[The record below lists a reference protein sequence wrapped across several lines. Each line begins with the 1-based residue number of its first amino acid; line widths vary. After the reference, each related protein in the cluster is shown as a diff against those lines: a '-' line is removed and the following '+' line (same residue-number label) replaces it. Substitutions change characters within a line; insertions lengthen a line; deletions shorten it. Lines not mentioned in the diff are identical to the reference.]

1 MAVASL
7 DWRGCIQKLNIYKG
21 LSMHQGWLLI
31 GLSLTYLGLLF
42 LIAFVADKHKRRRLK
57 GQPLLYS
64 LSLAVYCTSWT
75 FFGTVGQ
82 ASESPWSPVPIY
94 LGPMLVFLFGW
105 RLLARLILVAKREHI
120 TSIADFIAAR
130 YGKSQRLAMVIALIA
145 IMGILPYLVLQL
157 KAIVTGLDLL
167 MVNSGGISPTSNTS
181 ELALGVTL
189 LLALFSILFGTRHLD
204 ATEHHR
210 GMVVAIAF
218 ESVVKL
224 LAFIAVGGFALW
236 LILSKPG
243 EAHEQVTR
251 DFFAQVVAV
260 SPGNLLELAIYTVLA
275 MCAVIC
281 LPRQFHVTVVEN
293 NQGQDLHWARWIF
306 PLYLFVMGLFIWPL
320 ALAGK
325 QWVGADMASDTYVIS
340 LPMALG
346 FDGMAMLAFLGG
358 TSAATGMVIVCTI
371 ALAIMVSNDLVLPV
385 LLRRFWRQGRDER
398 LVRLLLQVRRG
409 AILLILLAA
418 WGLYLWLGDLTSLSR
433 IGYLSFGAVAQFA
446 PALLLGLYWRH
457 GNRKGVYLGLFL
469 GVSLWFVT
477 LLVESGLLAG
487 SPLAELLAPPDWP
500 AFRELSLGAWCIFLS
515 LLFNLLG
522 YVAGSLLS
530 RPAVSERLQAA
541 NFVGKPSRDTAALY
555 QARVSVKE
563 LEMLAARFV
572 GSSRVKRAFGRF
584 AGERGG
590 TLAPQMQA
598 SAELIAHTERL
609 LAGVFGTSSAR
620 LVLASALQGRN
631 MQLEEIA
638 TIVDEASDVF
648 RFNRGLLQGAIEHI
662 GQGISVVDR
671 ELRLVAWNRRYIELF
686 HYPPGLIQAGRPIEE
701 IIRYNAQQGLCGPGD
716 IEEHVARRVAFMKR
730 GSAHIS
736 ARERPDGRVIEM
748 QGNPMPAGGF
758 VMTFTD
764 ITPFRDAERVLRE
777 ANEHLEA
784 RVAERT
790 RELSEL
796 NRQLLLVNQQVE
808 RANQSK
814 SRFLAAVSHDL
825 TQPLNAAKL
834 FTSSL
839 LEMLPDAGEQARI
852 ARHIDDALGAT
863 EDLITDLLDIS
874 RLEAGKFKARKL
886 DFALR
891 DLLDNLKA
899 EFGVLA
905 QAGGIHFSVV
915 ESKHAVHSD
924 VRLLRRVLQNFLT
937 NAFRYNPGGRVLLGC
952 RRMGKKI
959 RIEVWDN
966 GPGIPQ
972 DKQEAIFDEFSRLD
986 HSRTAKEQ
994 GLGLGLAIARGIS
1007 QVLGHQLT
1015 LQSWP
1020 GKGSVFAVTLNLATR
1035 PVVPQQLMVPVVR
1048 DSQLEGV
1055 AVLCIDNER
1064 DILTAMSTL
1073 LGRWGCEVR
1082 CAVDLAEAEALVAD
1096 GFVPRLVLS
1105 DYHLDD
1111 GKTGLEA
1118 LAALQQVCGDEL
1130 GGIIISA
1137 DRKSELQ
1144 VQIRERGYGYISK
1157 PVKPLKLRA
1166 LMNSLLLR

>member
-1 MAVASL
+1 
-7 DWRGCIQKLNIYKG
+7 
-21 LSMHQGWLLI
+21 MHQGWLLI
-31 GLSLTYLGLLF
+31 GLSLAYLGLLF
-42 LIAFVADKHKRRRLK
+42 LIAYVADKNKRRRLK

-167 MVNSGGISPTSNTS
+167 MANSVPAGPTGNTAG
-181 ELALGVTL
+181 LALGVAL
-189 LLALFSILFGTRHLD
+189 LLALFSILFGTRNLD

-224 LAFIAVGGFALW
+224 LAFVTVGGFALW
-236 LILSKPG
+236 LILSKPSQ
-243 EAHEQVTR
+243 ARTLVAS
-251 DFFAQVVAV
+251 DFLDAVVAV
-260 SPGNLLELAIYTVLA
+260 TPGGLLELAIYTLVA

-293 NQGQDLHWARWIF
+293 NQGQDLHWARWLF

-325 QWVGADMASDTYVIS
+325 QWVGAGMASDTYVIS
-340 LPMALG
+340 LPMSLG

-385 LLRRFWRQGRDER
+385 LLRRFWQQGRDER

-457 GNRKGVYLGLFL
+457 GNRKGVYLGLAL
-469 GVSLWFVT
+469 GVSLWFAT
-477 LLVESGLLAG
+477 LLAESGLLAG
-487 SPLAELLAPPDWP
+487 SPLEALLAPPDWP
-500 AFRELSLGAWCIFLS
+500 AVRDLSLGAWCIFLS
-515 LLFNLLG
+515 LLLNLLG

-530 RPAVSERLQAA
+530 RAAVSERLQAA
-541 NFVGKPSRDTAALY
+541 NFVGKPSRDTTALY

-648 RFNRGLLQGAIEHI
+648 RFNRGLLQGAIEHM

-671 ELRLVAWNRRYIELF
+671 ELKLVAWNRRYIELF
-686 HYPPGLIQAGRPIEE
+686 HYPPGLIQMGRSIEE
-701 IIRYNAQQGLCGPGD
+701 IIRYNAEQGLCGPGD
-716 IEEHVARRVAFMKR
+716 IEAHVARRVAFMLR
-730 GSAHIS
+730 GSPHIS

-790 RELSEL
+790 HELSEL

-808 RANQSK
+808 RANHSK

-839 LEMLPDAGEQARI
+839 LEMLPPRDETARI

-874 RLEAGKFKARKL
+874 RLEAGKFKAKKL
-886 DFALR
+886 DFALH
-891 DLLDNLKA
+891 DVFDNLKA

-905 QAGGIHFSVV
+905 QAGGIQFSVV
-915 ESKHAVHSD
+915 ESKLAVYSD

-952 RRMGKKI
+952 RRLGDKV

-966 GPGIPQ
+966 GPGIPA

-994 GLGLGLAIARGIS
+994 GLGLGLAIARGIAL
-1007 QVLGHQLT
+1007 VLGHNLT
-1015 LQSWP
+1015 LRSWP
-1020 GKGSVFAVTLNLATR
+1020 GAGSVFAITLNLATR
-1035 PVVPQQLMVPVVR
+1035 PVATTQVAAPALR

-1055 AVLCIDNER
+1055 RVLCIDNES
-1064 DILTAMSTL
+1064 DILIAMHSL
-1073 LGRWGCEVR
+1073 LGRWGCEVV
-1082 CAVDLAEAEALVAD
+1082 CAQSQAQAEDLIAG
-1096 GFVPRLVLS
+1096 GFLPQLVLS

-1111 GKTGLEA
+1111 GKTGLQA
-1118 LAALQQVCGDEL
+1118 LHMLRLAHGNDI

-1144 VQIRERGYGYISK
+1144 AQIREHGYGYISK

-1166 LMNSLLLR
+1166 LMNSILQPAKLDDDHETSNSSDF

>member
-1 MAVASL
+1 
-7 DWRGCIQKLNIYKG
+7 
-21 LSMHQGWLLI
+21 MHQGWLLI
-31 GLSLTYLGLLF
+31 GLSLAYLGLLF
-42 LIAFVADKHKRRRLK
+42 LIAYVADKSKRRRLK

-130 YGKSQRLAMVIALIA
+130 YGKSQRLAMVISLIA
-145 IMGILPYLVLQL
+145 VMGILPYLVLQL

-167 MVNSGGISPTSNTS
+167 MANSVPAGPTGNTA
-181 ELALGVTL
+181 ELALGVAL
-189 LLALFSILFGTRHLD
+189 LLALFSILFGTRNLD

-224 LAFIAVGGFALW
+224 LAFMAVGGFALW
-236 LILSKPG
+236 LIIARPS
-243 EAHEQVTR
+243 EARTLVAG
-251 DFFAQVVAV
+251 DFLDAVVAV
-260 SPGNLLELAIYTVLA
+260 SPGSLLELAIYTLVA

-293 NQGQDLHWARWIF
+293 NQGQDLHWARWLF
-306 PLYLFVMGLFIWPL
+306 PLYLFLMGLFIWPL

-340 LPMALG
+340 LPMSLG

-385 LLRRFWRQGRDER
+385 LLRRFWQQGRDER
-398 LVRLLLQVRRG
+398 LMRLLLQVRRG

-418 WGLYLWLGDLTSLSR
+418 WVLYLWLGDLTSLSR

-457 GNRKGVYLGLFL
+457 GNRKGVYLGLAL
-469 GVSLWFVT
+469 GVSLWFLT
-477 LLVESGLLAG
+477 LLAESGLLAG
-487 SPLAELLAPPDWP
+487 SPLEALLAPPDWP

-515 LLFNLLG
+515 LSLNLAG

-530 RPAVSERLQAA
+530 RAAVSERLQAA
-541 NFVGKPSRDTAALY
+541 NFVGKPSRDTTALY

-584 AGERGG
+584 AGEHGG

-598 SAELIAHTERL
+598 SADLIAHTERL

-648 RFNRGLLQGAIEHI
+648 RFNRGLLQGAIEHM

-671 ELRLVAWNRRYIELF
+671 ELKLVAWNRRYIELF
-686 HYPPGLIQAGRPIEE
+686 HYPHGLIQVGRSIEE
-701 IIRYNAQQGLCGPGD
+701 IIRYNAEQGLCGPGD
-716 IEEHVARRVAFMKR
+716 IEAQVARRVAFMKR
-730 GSAHIS
+730 GSPHVS

-764 ITPFRDAERVLRE
+764 ITPFRAAERVLRE

-790 RELSEL
+790 HELSEL

-808 RANQSK
+808 RANHSK

-839 LEMLPDAGEQARI
+839 LEMLPQGGGQGEEQRAEQVRI

-886 DFALR
+886 DFALS
-891 DLLDNLKA
+891 DLLGNLKA

-905 QAGGIHFSVV
+905 QAGEIQFSVV
-915 ESKHAVHSD
+915 ESRLAVYSD

-952 RRMGKKI
+952 RRLGDKV

-966 GPGIPQ
+966 GPGIPL

-986 HSRTAKEQ
+986 HSRTAREQ

-1007 QVLGHQLT
+1007 QVLGHQLS
-1015 LQSWP
+1015 LRSWP
-1020 GKGSVFAVTLNLATR
+1020 GAGSVFAITLNLVTR
-1035 PVVPQQLMVPVVR
+1035 SVMPSQVAAPVVR
-1048 DSQLEGV
+1048 DSQLEGIR
-1055 AVLCIDNER
+1055 VLCIDNEEE
-1064 DILTAMSTL
+1064 ILIAMASL

-1082 CAVDLAEAEALVAD
+1082 CAQNQEQALSLIGD
-1096 GFVPRLVLS
+1096 GFLPQLVLS

-1111 GKTGLEA
+1111 GKTGLQA
-1118 LAALQQVCGDEL
+1118 LHMIRLAHGNGI

-1144 VQIRERGYGYISK
+1144 TQIRDHGFGYVSK

-1166 LMNSLLLR
+1166 LMNSLLLPIQ

>member
-1 MAVASL
+1 
-7 DWRGCIQKLNIYKG
+7 
-21 LSMHQGWLLI
+21 MHQGWLLI
-31 GLSLTYLGLLF
+31 GLSLSYLGLLF
-42 LIAFVADKHKRRRLK
+42 LIAYVADKNKRRRLK

-167 MVNSGGISPTSNTS
+167 MANSVSAGPTGNTAG
-181 ELALGVTL
+181 LALGVAL

-224 LAFIAVGGFALW
+224 LAFMAVGGFALW
-236 LILSKPG
+236 LILSKPSQ
-243 EAHEQVTR
+243 ARTLVAS
-251 DFFAQVVAV
+251 DFLDAVVAV
-260 SPGNLLELAIYTVLA
+260 TPGGLLELAIYTLVA

-293 NQGQDLHWARWIF
+293 NQGQDLHWARWLF

-325 QWVGADMASDTYVIS
+325 QWVGAGMASDTYVIS
-340 LPMALG
+340 LPMSLG
-346 FDGMAMLAFLGG
+346 FDGMALLAFLGG

-385 LLRRFWRQGRDER
+385 LLRRFWQQGRDER

-457 GNRKGVYLGLFL
+457 GNRKGVYLGLAL
-469 GVSLWFVT
+469 GVSLWFAT
-477 LLVESGLLAG
+477 LLAESGLLAG
-487 SPLAELLAPPDWP
+487 SPLAALLAPPDWP
-500 AFRELSLGAWCIFLS
+500 AFRDLSLGAWCIFLS
-515 LLFNLLG
+515 LLLNLIG

-530 RPAVSERLQAA
+530 QAAVSERLQAA
-541 NFVGKPSRDTAALY
+541 NFVGKPSRDTTALY

-648 RFNRGLLQGAIEHI
+648 RFNRGLLQGAIEHM

-671 ELRLVAWNRRYIELF
+671 ELKLVAWNRRYIELF
-686 HYPPGLIQAGRPIEE
+686 HYPPGLIQVGRPIEE
-701 IIRYNAQQGLCGPGD
+701 IIRYNAEQGLCGPGD
-716 IEEHVARRVAFMKR
+716 VEAHVARRVAFMQR
-730 GSAHIS
+730 GSQHIS

-790 RELSEL
+790 HELSEL

-808 RANQSK
+808 RANHSK

-839 LEMLPDAGEQARI
+839 LEMLPPADEPARI

-874 RLEAGKFKARKL
+874 RLEAGKFKAKKL

-891 DLLDNLKA
+891 DVFDNLKA

-905 QAGGIHFSVV
+905 QAGGIQFSVV
-915 ESKHAVHSD
+915 ESGVAVYSD

-952 RRMGKKI
+952 RRLGDKV

-966 GPGIPQ
+966 GPGIPA

-986 HSRTAKEQ
+986 HSRTAREQ
-994 GLGLGLAIARGIS
+994 GLGLGLAIARGIAL
-1007 QVLGHQLT
+1007 VLGHNLT
-1015 LQSWP
+1015 LRSWP
-1020 GKGSVFAVTLNLATR
+1020 GAGSVFAITLNLATR
-1035 PVVPQQLMVPVVR
+1035 PVATTQVAAPAQR
-1048 DSQLEGV
+1048 DSQLEGIR
-1055 AVLCIDNER
+1055 VLCIDNES
-1064 DILTAMSTL
+1064 DILIAMHSL
-1073 LGRWGCEVR
+1073 LGRWGCEVV
-1082 CAVDLAEAEALVAD
+1082 CAQSLAQAEDLIAG
-1096 GFVPRLVLS
+1096 GFLPQLVLS

-1111 GKTGLEA
+1111 GKTGLQA
-1118 LAALQQVCGDEL
+1118 LHMLRLAHGNHI

-1144 VQIRERGYGYISK
+1144 AQIREHGYGYISK

-1166 LMNSLLLR
+1166 LMNSILRPAKLDDDHETGNSSEF

>member
-1 MAVASL
+1 
-7 DWRGCIQKLNIYKG
+7 
-21 LSMHQGWLLI
+21 MHQGWLLI
-31 GLSLTYLGLLF
+31 GLSLSYLGLLF
-42 LIAFVADKHKRRRLK
+42 LIAYVADKNKRRRLK

-167 MVNSGGISPTSNTS
+167 MANSVPAGPTGNTAG
-181 ELALGVTL
+181 LALGVAL

-224 LAFIAVGGFALW
+224 LAFMAVGGFALW
-236 LILSKPG
+236 LILSKPSQ
-243 EAHEQVTR
+243 ARTLVAS
-251 DFFAQVVAV
+251 DFLDAVVAV
-260 SPGNLLELAIYTVLA
+260 TPGSLLELAIYTLVA

-293 NQGQDLHWARWIF
+293 NQGQDLHWARWLF

-325 QWVGADMASDTYVIS
+325 QWVGAGMASDTYVIS
-340 LPMALG
+340 LPMSLG
-346 FDGMAMLAFLGG
+346 FDGMALLAFLGG

-385 LLRRFWRQGRDER
+385 LLRRFWQQGRDER

-457 GNRKGVYLGLFL
+457 GNRKGVYLGLAL
-469 GVSLWFVT
+469 GVSLWFAT
-477 LLVESGLLAG
+477 LLAESGLLAG
-487 SPLAELLAPPDWP
+487 SPLATLLAPPDWP
-500 AFRELSLGAWCIFLS
+500 AFRDLSLGAWCIFLS
-515 LLFNLLG
+515 LLLNLIG

-530 RPAVSERLQAA
+530 QAAVSERLQAA
-541 NFVGKPSRDTAALY
+541 NFVGKPSRDTTALY

-590 TLAPQMQA
+590 TLAPQMKA

-648 RFNRGLLQGAIEHI
+648 RFNRGLLQGAIEHM

-671 ELRLVAWNRRYIELF
+671 ELKLVAWNRRYIELF
-686 HYPPGLIQAGRPIEE
+686 HYPPGLIQVGRPIEE
-701 IIRYNAQQGLCGPGD
+701 IIRYNAEQGLCGPGD
-716 IEEHVARRVAFMKR
+716 VEAHVARRVAFMQR
-730 GSAHIS
+730 GSQHIS

-790 RELSEL
+790 HELSEL

-808 RANQSK
+808 RANHSK

-839 LEMLPDAGEQARI
+839 LEMLPPADEPARI

-874 RLEAGKFKARKL
+874 RLEAGKFKAKKL

-891 DLLDNLKA
+891 DVFDNLKA

-905 QAGGIHFSVV
+905 QAGGIQFSVV
-915 ESKHAVHSD
+915 ESGVAVYSD

-952 RRMGKKI
+952 RRLGDKV

-966 GPGIPQ
+966 GPGIPA

-986 HSRTAKEQ
+986 HSRTAREQ
-994 GLGLGLAIARGIS
+994 GLGLGLAIARGIAL
-1007 QVLGHQLT
+1007 VLGHNLT
-1015 LQSWP
+1015 LRSWP
-1020 GKGSVFAVTLNLATR
+1020 GAGSVFAITLNLATR
-1035 PVVPQQLMVPVVR
+1035 PVATTQVAAPTQR
-1048 DSQLEGV
+1048 DSQLEGIR
-1055 AVLCIDNER
+1055 VLCIDNES
-1064 DILTAMSTL
+1064 DILIAMHSL
-1073 LGRWGCEVR
+1073 LGRWGCEVV
-1082 CAVDLAEAEALVAD
+1082 CAQSLAQAEDLIAG
-1096 GFVPRLVLS
+1096 GFLAQLVLS

-1111 GKTGLEA
+1111 GKTGLQA
-1118 LAALQQVCGDEL
+1118 LHMLRLAHGNDI

-1144 VQIRERGYGYISK
+1144 AQIREHGYGYISK

-1166 LMNSLLLR
+1166 LMNSILRPAKLDDDHETGNSSEF

>member
-1 MAVASL
+1 
-7 DWRGCIQKLNIYKG
+7 
-21 LSMHQGWLLI
+21 MHQGWLLI
-31 GLSLTYLGLLF
+31 GLSLAYLGLLF
-42 LIAFVADKHKRRRLK
+42 LIAYVADKSKRRRLK

-130 YGKSQRLAMVIALIA
+130 YGKSQRLAMVISLIA
-145 IMGILPYLVLQL
+145 VMGILPYLVLQL

-167 MVNSGGISPTSNTS
+167 MANSVPAGPTGNTA
-181 ELALGVTL
+181 ELALGVAL
-189 LLALFSILFGTRHLD
+189 LLALFSILFGTRNLD

-224 LAFIAVGGFALW
+224 LAFMAVGGFALW
-236 LILSKPG
+236 LIIARPS
-243 EAHEQVTR
+243 EARTLVAG
-251 DFFAQVVAV
+251 DFLDAVVAV
-260 SPGNLLELAIYTVLA
+260 TPGSLLELAIYTLVA

-293 NQGQDLHWARWIF
+293 NQGQDLHWARWLF
-306 PLYLFVMGLFIWPL
+306 PLYLFLMGLFIWPL

-340 LPMALG
+340 LPMSLG

-385 LLRRFWRQGRDER
+385 LLRRFWQQGRDER
-398 LVRLLLQVRRG
+398 LMRLLLQVRRG

-418 WGLYLWLGDLTSLSR
+418 WVLYLWLGDLTSLSR

-457 GNRKGVYLGLFL
+457 GNRKGVYLGLAL

-477 LLVESGLLAG
+477 LLAESGLLAG
-487 SPLAELLAPPDWP
+487 SPLEALLAPPDWP

-515 LLFNLLG
+515 LLLNLLG

-530 RPAVSERLQAA
+530 RAAVSERLQAA
-541 NFVGKPSRDTAALY
+541 NFVGKPSRDTTALY

-598 SAELIAHTERL
+598 SADLIAHTERL

-648 RFNRGLLQGAIEHI
+648 RFNRGLLQGAIEHM

-671 ELRLVAWNRRYIELF
+671 ELKLVAWNRRYIELF
-686 HYPPGLIQAGRPIEE
+686 HYPHGLIQVGRSIEE
-701 IIRYNAQQGLCGPGD
+701 IIRYNAGQGLCGPGE
-716 IEEHVARRVAFMKR
+716 IEAQVARRVAFMKR
-730 GSAHIS
+730 GSPHVS

-764 ITPFRDAERVLRE
+764 ITPFRAAERVLRE

-790 RELSEL
+790 HELSEL

-808 RANQSK
+808 RANHSK

-839 LEMLPDAGEQARI
+839 LEMLPQGGEQAAEQVRI

-874 RLEAGKFKARKL
+874 RLEAGKFKAKKL
-886 DFALR
+886 DFALS
-891 DLLDNLKA
+891 DVLGNLKA

-905 QAGGIHFSVV
+905 QAGEIQFSVV
-915 ESKHAVHSD
+915 ESRLAVYSD

-952 RRMGKKI
+952 RRLGDKV

-966 GPGIPQ
+966 GPGIPL

-986 HSRTAKEQ
+986 HSRTAREQ

-1007 QVLGHQLT
+1007 QVLGHQLS
-1015 LQSWP
+1015 LRSWP
-1020 GKGSVFAVTLNLATR
+1020 GAGSVFSITLNLATR
-1035 PVVPQQLMVPVVR
+1035 PVTPSQLAAPVVR
-1048 DSQLEGV
+1048 DSQLEGIR
-1055 AVLCIDNER
+1055 VLCIDNEEE
-1064 DILTAMSTL
+1064 ILIAMASL

-1082 CAVDLAEAEALVAD
+1082 CAQSLEQAEEIIGA
-1096 GFVPRLVLS
+1096 GFLPRLVLS

-1111 GKTGLEA
+1111 GKTGLQA
-1118 LAALQQVCGDEL
+1118 LHMIRLAHGNDI

-1144 VQIRERGYGYISK
+1144 TQIREHGFGYVSK

-1166 LMNSLLLR
+1166 LMNSLLLPIQ

>member
-1 MAVASL
+1 
-7 DWRGCIQKLNIYKG
+7 
-21 LSMHQGWLLI
+21 MHQGWLLI
-31 GLSLTYLGLLF
+31 GMSLAYLGLLF
-42 LIAFVADKHKRRRLK
+42 LIAFVADKSKRRRLK

-130 YGKSQRLAMVIALIA
+130 YGKSQRLAMVITLIA
-145 IMGILPYLVLQL
+145 VMGILPYLVLQL
-157 KAIVTGLDLL
+157 KAIVTGLDML
-167 MVNSGGISPTSNTS
+167 MANSVPVGPTGNTGG
-181 ELALGVTL
+181 LALGVTMI
-189 LLALFSILFGTRHLD
+189 LALFSILFGTRNLD

-218 ESVVKL
+218 ESLVKL
-224 LAFIAVGGFALW
+224 LAFMAVGGFALW
-236 LILSKPG
+236 LIIAKPSQ
-243 EAHEQVTR
+243 ARTLVAS
-251 DFFAQVVAV
+251 DFLDAVVAV
-260 SPGNLLELAIYTVLA
+260 SPGSLLELAIYTLVA

-293 NQGQDLHWARWIF
+293 NQGQDLHWARWVF
-306 PLYLFVMGLFIWPL
+306 PLYLFLMGLFIWPL

-325 QWVGADMASDTYVIS
+325 QWVGAGMGSDTYVIS
-340 LPMALG
+340 LPMSLG
-346 FDGMAMLAFLGG
+346 YDGMAMLAFLGG

-385 LLRRFWRQGRDER
+385 LLRRFWQQGRDER
-398 LVRLLLQVRRG
+398 LMRLLLQVRRG

-418 WGLYLWLGDLTSLSR
+418 WALYLWLGDLTSLSR

-457 GNRKGVYLGLFL
+457 GNRKGVYLGLSL
-469 GVSLWFVT
+469 GVSLWFLT
-477 LLVESGLLAG
+477 LLAESGLLAG
-487 SPLAELLAPPDWP
+487 SPLEALLAPPNWP
-500 AFRELSLGAWCIFLS
+500 AFRDLSLGAWCIFIS
-515 LLFNLLG
+515 LLLNLVG

-530 RPAVSERLQAA
+530 RAAVSERLQAA
-541 NFVGKPSRDTAALY
+541 NFVGKPSQDQAALY

-584 AGERGG
+584 AGEHGG

-598 SAELIAHTERL
+598 SADLIAHTERL

-648 RFNRGLLQGAIEHI
+648 RFNRGLLQGAIEHM

-671 ELRLVAWNRRYIELF
+671 ELKLVAWNRRYIELF
-686 HYPPGLIQAGRPIEE
+686 HYPPGLIQVGRSIEE
-701 IIRYNAQQGLCGPGD
+701 IIRYNAEQGLCGPG
-716 IEEHVARRVAFMKR
+716 ELEAHVARRVAFMQR
-730 GSAHIS
+730 GSPHVS

-764 ITPFRDAERVLRE
+764 ITPFRAAERVLRE

-790 RELSEL
+790 HELSEL

-808 RANQSK
+808 RANHSK

-839 LEMLPDAGEQARI
+839 LEMLPGVQGAEQRAEQVRI

-874 RLEAGKFKARKL
+874 RLEAGKFKAKKL

-891 DLLDNLKA
+891 EVFDNLKA

-905 QAGGIHFSVV
+905 QAGDIQFSVV
-915 ESKHAVHSD
+915 ESKLAVYSD

-952 RRMGKKI
+952 RRLGDKV

-966 GPGIPQ
+966 GPGIPL

-986 HSRTAKEQ
+986 HSRTAREQ

-1007 QVLGHQLT
+1007 LVLGHPLS
-1015 LQSWP
+1015 LRSWP
-1020 GKGSVFAVTLNLATR
+1020 QAGSVFSITLNLATR
-1035 PVVPQQLMVPVVR
+1035 PVMPTQVAAPAVR
-1048 DSQLEGV
+1048 DSQLEGIKI
-1055 AVLCIDNER
+1055 LCIDNEE
-1064 DILTAMSTL
+1064 DILTAMHSL
-1073 LGRWGCEVR
+1073 LGRWGCEVV
-1082 CAVDLAEAEALVAD
+1082 CAQSLAQAEDLIAG
-1096 GFVPRLVLS
+1096 GFLPRLVLS

-1111 GKTGLEA
+1111 GKTGLQA
-1118 LAALQQVCGDEL
+1118 LHMIRLAHGNEI

-1144 VQIRERGYGYISK
+1144 AQIREHGYGYVSK

-1166 LMNSLLLR
+1166 LMNSLLLPIA

>member
-1 MAVASL
+1 
-7 DWRGCIQKLNIYKG
+7 
-21 LSMHQGWLLI
+21 MHQGWLLI
-31 GLSLTYLGLLF
+31 GLSLSYLGLLF
-42 LIAFVADKHKRRRLK
+42 LIAYVADKNKRRRLK

-167 MVNSGGISPTSNTS
+167 MANSVPAGPTGNTAG
-181 ELALGVTL
+181 LALGVAL

-224 LAFIAVGGFALW
+224 LAFMAVGGFALW
-236 LILSKPG
+236 LILSKPS
-243 EAHEQVTR
+243 QVRTLVAS
-251 DFFAQVVAV
+251 DFLDAVVAV
-260 SPGNLLELAIYTVLA
+260 TPGSLLELAIYTLVA

-293 NQGQDLHWARWIF
+293 NQGQDLHWARWLF

-325 QWVGADMASDTYVIS
+325 QWVGAGMASDTYVIS
-340 LPMALG
+340 LPMSLG
-346 FDGMAMLAFLGG
+346 FDGMALLAFLGG

-385 LLRRFWRQGRDER
+385 LLRRFWQQGRDER
-398 LVRLLLQVRRG
+398 LVSLLLQVRRG

-457 GNRKGVYLGLFL
+457 GNRKGVYLGLAL
-469 GVSLWFVT
+469 GVSLWFAT
-477 LLVESGLLAG
+477 LLAESGLLAG
-487 SPLAELLAPPDWP
+487 SPLAALLAPPDWP
-500 AFRELSLGAWCIFLS
+500 AFRDLSLGAWCIFLS
-515 LLFNLLG
+515 LLLNLIG

-530 RPAVSERLQAA
+530 QAAVSERLQAA
-541 NFVGKPSRDTAALY
+541 NFVGKPSRDTTALY

-648 RFNRGLLQGAIEHI
+648 RFNRGLLQGAIEHM

-671 ELRLVAWNRRYIELF
+671 ELKLVAWNRRYIELF
-686 HYPPGLIQAGRPIEE
+686 HYPPGLIQVGRPIEE
-701 IIRYNAQQGLCGPGD
+701 IIRYNAEQGLCGPGD
-716 IEEHVARRVAFMKR
+716 VEAHVARRVAFMQR
-730 GSAHIS
+730 GSQHIS

-790 RELSEL
+790 HELSEL

-808 RANQSK
+808 RANHSK

-839 LEMLPDAGEQARI
+839 LEMLPPADEPARI

-874 RLEAGKFKARKL
+874 RLEAGKFKAKKL

-891 DLLDNLKA
+891 DVFDNLKA

-905 QAGGIHFSVV
+905 QAGGIQFSVV
-915 ESKHAVHSD
+915 ESGVAVYSD

-952 RRMGKKI
+952 RRLGDKV

-966 GPGIPQ
+966 GPGIPA

-986 HSRTAKEQ
+986 HSRTAREQ
-994 GLGLGLAIARGIS
+994 GLGLGLAIARGIAL
-1007 QVLGHQLT
+1007 VLGHNLT
-1015 LQSWP
+1015 LRSWP
-1020 GKGSVFAVTLNLATR
+1020 GAGSVFAITLNLATR
-1035 PVVPQQLMVPVVR
+1035 PVATTQVAAPTQR
-1048 DSQLEGV
+1048 DSQLEGIR
-1055 AVLCIDNER
+1055 VLCIDNES
-1064 DILTAMSTL
+1064 DILIAMHSL
-1073 LGRWGCEVR
+1073 LGRWGCEVV
-1082 CAVDLAEAEALVAD
+1082 CAQSLAQAEDLIAG
-1096 GFVPRLVLS
+1096 GFLPQLVLS

-1111 GKTGLEA
+1111 GKTGLQA
-1118 LAALQQVCGDEL
+1118 LHMLRLAHGNDI

-1144 VQIRERGYGYISK
+1144 AQIREHGYGYISK

-1166 LMNSLLLR
+1166 LMNSILRPAKLDDDHETGNSSEF

>member
-1 MAVASL
+1 
-7 DWRGCIQKLNIYKG
+7 
-21 LSMHQGWLLI
+21 MHQGWLLI
-31 GLSLTYLGLLF
+31 GLSLAYLGLLF
-42 LIAFVADKHKRRRLK
+42 LIAFVADKNKRRRPK

-130 YGKSQRLAMVIALIA
+130 YGKSQRLAMVISLIA

-167 MVNSGGISPTSNTS
+167 MANAVPVGTLGSTAGNSAG
-181 ELALGVTL
+181 LALGVAL
-189 LLALFSILFGTRHLD
+189 LLALFSILFGTRNLD

-224 LAFIAVGGFALW
+224 LAFMGVGGFALW
-236 LILSKPG
+236 LIIAKPSP
-243 EAHEQVTR
+243 AHAQVTR
-251 DFFAQVVAV
+251 DFLDAVVAV
-260 SPGNLLELAIYTVLA
+260 TPGSLLELAIYTLVA

-293 NQGQDLHWARWIF
+293 NQGQDLHWARWLF
-306 PLYLFVMGLFIWPL
+306 PLYLFLMGLFIWPL

-340 LPMALG
+340 LPMSLG
-346 FDGMAMLAFLGG
+346 YDGMAMLAFLGG

-385 LLRRFWRQGRDER
+385 LLRRFWQQGRDER
-398 LVRLLLQVRRG
+398 LMRLLLQVRRG

-418 WGLYLWLGDLTSLSR
+418 WALYLWLGDLTSLSR

-457 GNRKGVYLGLFL
+457 GNRKGVYLGLAL
-469 GVSLWFVT
+469 GVSLWFLT
-477 LLVESGLLAG
+477 LLAESGLLAG
-487 SPLAELLAPPDWP
+487 SPLEALLAPPDWP
-500 AFRELSLGAWCIFLS
+500 AFRDLSLGAWCIFLS
-515 LLFNLLG
+515 LLLNLLG

-530 RPAVSERLQAA
+530 RAAVSERLQAA
-541 NFVGKPSRDTAALY
+541 NFVGKPSRDLAALY

-609 LAGVFGTSSAR
+609 LAGVFGASSAR

-648 RFNRGLLQGAIEHI
+648 RFNRGLLQGAIEHM

-671 ELRLVAWNRRYIELF
+671 ELKLVAWNRRYIELF
-686 HYPPGLIQAGRPIEE
+686 HYPPGLIQVGRSIEE
-701 IIRYNAQQGLCGPGD
+701 IIRYNAEQGLCGPG
-716 IEEHVARRVAFMKR
+716 ELEAHVARRVAFMQR
-730 GSAHIS
+730 GSPHVS

-764 ITPFRDAERVLRE
+764 ITPFRAAERVLRE

-790 RELSEL
+790 HELSEL

-808 RANQSK
+808 RANHSK

-839 LEMLPDAGEQARI
+839 LEMLPQEGEQGVDQRAEQVRI

-886 DFALR
+886 DFALS
-891 DLLDNLKA
+891 DVLGNLKA

-905 QAGGIHFSVV
+905 QAGEIQFSVV
-915 ESKHAVHSD
+915 ESKLAVYSD

-952 RRMGKKI
+952 RRLGDKV

-966 GPGIPQ
+966 GPGIPL
-972 DKQEAIFDEFSRLD
+972 DKQETIFDEFSRLD
-986 HSRTAKEQ
+986 HSRTAREQ

-1007 QVLGHQLT
+1007 QVLGHQLS
-1015 LQSWP
+1015 LRSWP
-1020 GKGSVFAVTLNLATR
+1020 QAGSVFAITLNLATR
-1035 PVVPQQLMVPVVR
+1035 PVMPSQATAPAVR
-1048 DSQLEGV
+1048 DSQLEGIRI
-1055 AVLCIDNER
+1055 LCIDNEE
-1064 DILTAMSTL
+1064 DILTAMHSL
-1073 LGRWGCEVR
+1073 LGRWGCEVM
-1082 CAVDLAEAEALVAD
+1082 CAQSLEQAQALIGD
-1096 GFVPRLVLS
+1096 GFLPQLVLS

-1111 GKTGLEA
+1111 GKTGLQA
-1118 LAALQQVCGDEL
+1118 LHMIRLAHGNGI

-1144 VQIRERGYGYISK
+1144 AQIREHGFGYVSK

-1166 LMNSLLLR
+1166 LMNSLLLPVA

>member
-1 MAVASL
+1 
-7 DWRGCIQKLNIYKG
+7 
-21 LSMHQGWLLI
+21 MHQGWLLI
-31 GLSLTYLGLLF
+31 GLSLAYLGLLF
-42 LIAFVADKHKRRRLK
+42 LIAFVADKNKRRRPK

-130 YGKSQRLAMVIALIA
+130 YGKSQRLAMVISLIA
-145 IMGILPYLVLQL
+145 VMGILPYLVLQL

-167 MVNSGGISPTSNTS
+167 MANSVGASPTNNMA

-189 LLALFSILFGTRHLD
+189 LLALFSILFGTRNLD

-224 LAFIAVGGFALW
+224 LAFMAVGGFALW
-236 LILSKPG
+236 LIVAKPNEG
-243 EAHEQVTR
+243 RTLVAD
-251 DFFAQVVAV
+251 DFLDAVLAV
-260 SPGNLLELAIYTVLA
+260 SPGSLLELAIYTLVA

-306 PLYLFVMGLFIWPL
+306 PLYLFLMGLFIWPL

-325 QWVGADMASDTYVIS
+325 QWVGAGMASDTYVIS
-340 LPMALG
+340 LPMSLG
-346 FDGMAMLAFLGG
+346 YDGMAMLAFLGG

-385 LLRRFWRQGRDER
+385 LLRRFWQQGRDER
-398 LVRLLLQVRRG
+398 LMRLLLQVRRG
-409 AILLILLAA
+409 AILSILLAA
-418 WGLYLWLGDLTSLSR
+418 WVLYLWLGDLTSLSR

-457 GNRKGVYLGLFL
+457 GNRKGVYLGLAL
-469 GVSLWFVT
+469 GVSLWFLT
-477 LLVESGLLAG
+477 LLAESGLLAG
-487 SPLAELLAPPDWP
+487 SPLEALLAPPDWP
-500 AFRELSLGAWCIFLS
+500 AFRDLSLGAWCIFLS
-515 LLFNLLG
+515 LLLNLMG

-530 RPAVSERLQAA
+530 RAAVSERLQAA
-541 NFVGKPSRDTAALY
+541 NFVGKPSRDTTALY
-555 QARVSVKE
+555 QARVSVRE

-584 AGERGG
+584 AGEHGG

-598 SAELIAHTERL
+598 SADLIAHTERL

-648 RFNRGLLQGAIEHI
+648 RFNRGLLQGAIEHM

-671 ELRLVAWNRRYIELF
+671 ELKLVAWNRRYIELF
-686 HYPPGLIQAGRPIEE
+686 SYPPGLIQVGRSIEE
-701 IIRYNAQQGLCGPGD
+701 IIRYNAEQGLCGPGE
-716 IEEHVARRVAFMKR
+716 IEAQVARRVAFMQR
-730 GSAHIS
+730 GSPHVS

-764 ITPFRDAERVLRE
+764 ITPFRAAERVLRE

-790 RELSEL
+790 RELSAL
-796 NRQLLLVNQQVE
+796 NSQLLLVNQQVE
-808 RANQSK
+808 RANHSK

-834 FTSSL
+834 FTSAL
-839 LEMLPDAGEQARI
+839 LEMLPQEGGEGGEQRAEQARI

-874 RLEAGKFKARKL
+874 RLEAGKFKAKKL
-886 DFALR
+886 DFALS
-891 DLLDNLKA
+891 DVLGNLKA

-905 QAGGIHFSVV
+905 RAGEIQFSVV
-915 ESKHAVHSD
+915 ESRLAVHSD
-924 VRLLRRVLQNFLT
+924 ARLLRRVLQNFLT

-952 RRMGKKI
+952 RRVRDQQGDKV

-966 GPGIPQ
+966 GPGIPL
-972 DKQEAIFDEFSRLD
+972 DKQETIFDEFSRLD
-986 HSRTAKEQ
+986 HSRTAREQ

-1007 QVLGHQLT
+1007 QVLGHQLS
-1015 LQSWP
+1015 LRSWP
-1020 GKGSVFAVTLNLATR
+1020 DAGSVFAITLNLATR
-1035 PVVPQQLMVPVVR
+1035 PVMPSQVAAPAVR
-1048 DSQLEGV
+1048 DSQLEGIRI
-1055 AVLCIDNER
+1055 LCIDNEE
-1064 DILTAMSTL
+1064 DILTAMHSL

-1082 CAVDLAEAEALVAD
+1082 CAQSLEQAQALIGD
-1096 GFVPRLVLS
+1096 GFRPRLVLS

-1111 GKTGLEA
+1111 GKTGLQA
-1118 LAALQQVCGDEL
+1118 LHMIRLAHGNEI

-1144 VQIRERGYGYISK
+1144 AQIREHGFGYVSK

-1166 LMNSLLLR
+1166 LMNSLLLPIQ

>member
-1 MAVASL
+1 
-7 DWRGCIQKLNIYKG
+7 
-21 LSMHQGWLLI
+21 MHQGWLLI
-31 GLSLTYLGLLF
+31 GLSLSYLGLLF
-42 LIAFVADKHKRRRLK
+42 LIAFVADKHKRHRMK

-130 YGKSQRLAMVIALIA
+130 YGKSQRLAMLIALIA

-167 MVNSGGISPTSNTS
+167 MVNSAGTGHASAISGNTA
-181 ELALGVTL
+181 ELALGVAM

-224 LAFIAVGGFALW
+224 LAFISVGGFALW
-236 LILSKPG
+236 LILSKPSPARSEVAG
-243 EAHEQVTR
+243 HFFDAVMAVT
-251 DFFAQVVAV
+251 
-260 SPGNLLELAIYTVLA
+260 PGSLLELAIYTVLA

-346 FDGMAMLAFLGG
+346 FDGVAMLAFLGG

-385 LLRRFWRQGRDER
+385 LLRRFWQQGRDER

-418 WGLYLWLGDLTSLSR
+418 WLLYLWLGDLTSLSR

-457 GNRKGVYLGLFL
+457 GNRKGVYLGLIL
-469 GVSLWFVT
+469 GVSLWFIT
-477 LLVESGLLAG
+477 LLAESGLLAG
-487 SPLAELLAPPDWP
+487 SPLEALLAPPDWP
-500 AFRELSLGAWCIFLS
+500 AFRDLSLGAWCIFLS

-541 NFVGKPSRDTAALY
+541 NFVGKPSRDTTALY

-584 AGERGG
+584 AGEHGG

-671 ELRLVAWNRRYIELF
+671 ELKLVAWNRRYIELF

-701 IIRYNAQQGLCGPGD
+701 IIRYNALQGLCGPGD

-839 LEMLPDAGEQARI
+839 LEMLPAEEEPARI

-863 EDLITDLLDIS
+863 EDLISDLLDIS
-874 RLEAGKFKARKL
+874 RLEAGKFKAKKL
-886 DFALR
+886 DFALHE
-891 DLLDNLKA
+891 LFDNLKA

-915 ESKHAVHSD
+915 ESKMAVHSD

-952 RRMGKKI
+952 RRLGSKI

-966 GPGIPQ
+966 GPGIPP

-986 HSRTAKEQ
+986 HSRTAREQ

-1007 QVLGHQLT
+1007 LVLGHQLT

-1035 PVVPQQLMVPVVR
+1035 PVAAHPVAAPALR

-1055 AVLCIDNER
+1055 RVLCIDNER
-1064 DILTAMSTL
+1064 DILAAMSSL

-1082 CAVDLAEAEALVAD
+1082 CAVDLAEAEALVAE

-1118 LAALQQVCGDEL
+1118 ISALQQACGDEP

-1144 VQIRERGYGYISK
+1144 AQIRERGYGYISK

-1166 LMNSLLLR
+1166 LMNSLLLPVQ

>member
-1 MAVASL
+1 
-7 DWRGCIQKLNIYKG
+7 
-21 LSMHQGWLLI
+21 MHQGWLLI
-31 GLSLTYLGLLF
+31 GLSLSYLGLLF
-42 LIAFVADKHKRRRLK
+42 LIAYVADKNKRRRLK

-167 MVNSGGISPTSNTS
+167 MANSVPAGPTGNTAG
-181 ELALGVTL
+181 LALGVAL

-224 LAFIAVGGFALW
+224 LAFMAVGGFALW
-236 LILSKPG
+236 LILSKPSQ
-243 EAHEQVTR
+243 ARTLVAS
-251 DFFAQVVAV
+251 DFLDAVVAV
-260 SPGNLLELAIYTVLA
+260 TPGSLLELAIYTLVA

-293 NQGQDLHWARWIF
+293 NQGQDLHWARWLF

-325 QWVGADMASDTYVIS
+325 QWVGAGMASDTYVIS
-340 LPMALG
+340 LPMSLG
-346 FDGMAMLAFLGG
+346 FDGMALLAFLGG

-385 LLRRFWRQGRDER
+385 LLRRFWQQGRDER

-457 GNRKGVYLGLFL
+457 GNRKGVYLGLAL
-469 GVSLWFVT
+469 GVSLWFAT
-477 LLVESGLLAG
+477 LLAESGLLAG
-487 SPLAELLAPPDWP
+487 SPLAALLAPPDWP
-500 AFRELSLGAWCIFLS
+500 AFRDLSLGAWCIFLS
-515 LLFNLLG
+515 LLLNLIG

-530 RPAVSERLQAA
+530 QAAVSERLQAA
-541 NFVGKPSRDTAALY
+541 NFVGKPSRDTTALY

-648 RFNRGLLQGAIEHI
+648 RFNRGLLQGAIEHM

-671 ELRLVAWNRRYIELF
+671 ELKLVAWNRRYIELF
-686 HYPPGLIQAGRPIEE
+686 HYPPGLIQVGRPIEE
-701 IIRYNAQQGLCGPGD
+701 IIRYNAEQGLCGPGD
-716 IEEHVARRVAFMKR
+716 VEAHVARRVAFMQR
-730 GSAHIS
+730 GSQHIS

-790 RELSEL
+790 HELSEL
-796 NRQLLLVNQQVE
+796 NRQLLVVNQQVE
-808 RANQSK
+808 RANHSK

-839 LEMLPDAGEQARI
+839 LEMLPPADEPARI

-874 RLEAGKFKARKL
+874 RLEAGKFKAKKL

-891 DLLDNLKA
+891 DVFDNLKA

-905 QAGGIHFSVV
+905 QAGGIQFSVV
-915 ESKHAVHSD
+915 ESGVAVYSD

-952 RRMGKKI
+952 RRLGDKV

-966 GPGIPQ
+966 GPGIPA

-986 HSRTAKEQ
+986 HSRTAREQ
-994 GLGLGLAIARGIS
+994 GLGLGLAIARGIAL
-1007 QVLGHQLT
+1007 VLGHNLT
-1015 LQSWP
+1015 LRSWP
-1020 GKGSVFAVTLNLATR
+1020 GAGSVFAITLNLATR
-1035 PVVPQQLMVPVVR
+1035 PVATTQVAAPTQR
-1048 DSQLEGV
+1048 DSQLEGIR
-1055 AVLCIDNER
+1055 VLCIDNES
-1064 DILTAMSTL
+1064 DILIAMHSL
-1073 LGRWGCEVR
+1073 LGRWGCEVV
-1082 CAVDLAEAEALVAD
+1082 CAQSLAQAEDLIAG
-1096 GFVPRLVLS
+1096 GFLPQLVLS

-1111 GKTGLEA
+1111 GKTGLQA
-1118 LAALQQVCGDEL
+1118 LHMLRLAHGNDI

-1144 VQIRERGYGYISK
+1144 AQIREHGYGYISK

-1166 LMNSLLLR
+1166 LMNSILQPAKLDDDHETGNSSEF

>member
-1 MAVASL
+1 
-7 DWRGCIQKLNIYKG
+7 
-21 LSMHQGWLLI
+21 MHQGWLLI
-31 GLSLTYLGLLF
+31 GLSLSYLGLLF
-42 LIAFVADKHKRRRLK
+42 LIAYVADKNKRRRLK

-167 MVNSGGISPTSNTS
+167 MANSVPAGPTGNTAG
-181 ELALGVTL
+181 LALGVAL

-224 LAFIAVGGFALW
+224 LAFMAVGGFALW
-236 LILSKPG
+236 LILSKPSQ
-243 EAHEQVTR
+243 ARTLVAS
-251 DFFAQVVAV
+251 DFLDAVVAV
-260 SPGNLLELAIYTVLA
+260 TPGSLLELAIYTLVA

-293 NQGQDLHWARWIF
+293 NQGQDLHWARWLF

-325 QWVGADMASDTYVIS
+325 QWVGAGMASDTYVIS
-340 LPMALG
+340 LPMSLG
-346 FDGMAMLAFLGG
+346 FDGMALLAFLGG

-385 LLRRFWRQGRDER
+385 LLRRFWQQGRDER

-457 GNRKGVYLGLFL
+457 GNRKGVYLGLAL
-469 GVSLWFVT
+469 GVSLWFAT
-477 LLVESGLLAG
+477 LLAESGLLAG
-487 SPLAELLAPPDWP
+487 SPLAALLAPPDWP
-500 AFRELSLGAWCIFLS
+500 AFRDLSLGAWCIFLS
-515 LLFNLLG
+515 LLLNLIG

-530 RPAVSERLQAA
+530 QAAVSERLQAA
-541 NFVGKPSRDTAALY
+541 NFVGKPSRDTTALY

-648 RFNRGLLQGAIEHI
+648 RFNRGLLQGAIEHM

-671 ELRLVAWNRRYIELF
+671 ELKLVAWNRRYIELF
-686 HYPPGLIQAGRPIEE
+686 HYPPGLIQVGRPIEE
-701 IIRYNAQQGLCGPGD
+701 IIRYNAEQGLCGPGD
-716 IEEHVARRVAFMKR
+716 VEAHVARRVAFMQR
-730 GSAHIS
+730 GSQHIS

-790 RELSEL
+790 HELSEL

-808 RANQSK
+808 RANHSK

-839 LEMLPDAGEQARI
+839 LEMLPPADEPARI

-874 RLEAGKFKARKL
+874 RLEAGKFKAKKL

-891 DLLDNLKA
+891 DVFDNLKA

-905 QAGGIHFSVV
+905 QAGGIQFSVV
-915 ESKHAVHSD
+915 ESGVAVYSD

-952 RRMGKKI
+952 RRLGDKV

-966 GPGIPQ
+966 GPGIPA

-986 HSRTAKEQ
+986 HSRTAREQ
-994 GLGLGLAIARGIS
+994 GLGLGLAIARGIAL
-1007 QVLGHQLT
+1007 VLGHNLT
-1015 LQSWP
+1015 LCSWP
-1020 GKGSVFAVTLNLATR
+1020 GAGSVFAITLNLATR
-1035 PVVPQQLMVPVVR
+1035 PVATTQVAAPTQR
-1048 DSQLEGV
+1048 DSQLEGIR
-1055 AVLCIDNER
+1055 VLCIDNES
-1064 DILTAMSTL
+1064 DILIAMHSL
-1073 LGRWGCEVR
+1073 LGRWGCEVV
-1082 CAVDLAEAEALVAD
+1082 CAQSLAQAEDLIAG
-1096 GFVPRLVLS
+1096 GFLPQLVLS

-1111 GKTGLEA
+1111 GKTGLQA
-1118 LAALQQVCGDEL
+1118 LHMLRLAHGNDI

-1144 VQIRERGYGYISK
+1144 AQIREHGYGYISK

-1166 LMNSLLLR
+1166 LMNSILRPAKLDDDHETGNSSEF

>member
-1 MAVASL
+1 MSL
-7 DWRGCIQKLNIYKG
+7 A
-21 LSMHQGWLLI
+21 
-31 GLSLTYLGLLF
+31 YLGLLF
-42 LIAFVADKHKRRRLK
+42 LIAYVADKSKRRRLK

-82 ASESPWSPVPIY
+82 ASESPWSPAPIY

-167 MVNSGGISPTSNTS
+167 MANSVSAGPTGNTAG
-181 ELALGVTL
+181 LALGVAL
-189 LLALFSILFGTRHLD
+189 LLALFSILFGTRNLD

-224 LAFIAVGGFALW
+224 LAFVTVGGFALW
-236 LILSKPG
+236 LILSKPSQ
-243 EAHEQVTR
+243 ARTLVAS
-251 DFFAQVVAV
+251 DFLDAVVAV
-260 SPGNLLELAIYTVLA
+260 TPGGLLELAIYTLVT

-293 NQGQDLHWARWIF
+293 NQGQDLHWARWLF

-325 QWVGADMASDTYVIS
+325 QWVGAGMASDTYVIS
-340 LPMALG
+340 LPMSLG

-385 LLRRFWRQGRDER
+385 
-398 LVRLLLQVRRG
+398 
-409 AILLILLAA
+409 LLILLAA

-457 GNRKGVYLGLFL
+457 GNRKGVYLGLAL

-477 LLVESGLLAG
+477 LLAESGLLAG
-487 SPLAELLAPPDWP
+487 SPLESLLAPPDWP
-500 AFRELSLGAWCIFLS
+500 AFRDLSLGAWCIFLS
-515 LLFNLLG
+515 LLLNLLG

-530 RPAVSERLQAA
+530 RAAVSERLQAA
-541 NFVGKPSRDTAALY
+541 NFVGKPSRDTTALY

-648 RFNRGLLQGAIEHI
+648 RFNRGLLQGAIEHM

-671 ELRLVAWNRRYIELF
+671 ELKLVAWNRRYIELF
-686 HYPPGLIQAGRPIEE
+686 HYPPGLIQMGRSIEE
-701 IIRYNAQQGLCGPGD
+701 IIRYNAEQGLCGPGD
-716 IEEHVARRVAFMKR
+716 IEAHVARRVAYMLR
-730 GSAHIS
+730 GSPHIS

-790 RELSEL
+790 HELSEL
-796 NRQLLLVNQQVE
+796 NRQHQQVE
-808 RANQSK
+808 RANHSK

-839 LEMLPDAGEQARI
+839 LEMLPPRDETARI
-852 ARHIDDALGAT
+852 VRHIDDALGAT

-874 RLEAGKFKARKL
+874 RLEAGKFKAKKL
-886 DFALR
+886 DFALH
-891 DLLDNLKA
+891 DVFDNLKA

-905 QAGGIHFSVV
+905 QAGGIQFSVV
-915 ESKHAVHSD
+915 ESKLAVYSN

-952 RRMGKKI
+952 RRLGDKV

-966 GPGIPQ
+966 GPGIPA

-994 GLGLGLAIARGIS
+994 GLGLGLAIARGIAL
-1007 QVLGHQLT
+1007 VLGHNLT
-1015 LQSWP
+1015 LRSWP
-1020 GKGSVFAVTLNLATR
+1020 GAGSVFAITLNLATR
-1035 PVVPQQLMVPVVR
+1035 PVATTKVAAPALR

-1055 AVLCIDNER
+1055 RVLCIDNEG
-1064 DILTAMSTL
+1064 DILIAMHSL
-1073 LGRWGCEVR
+1073 LGRWGCEVV
-1082 CAVDLAEAEALVAD
+1082 CAQSQAQAEDLIAG
-1096 GFVPRLVLS
+1096 GFLPQLVLS

-1111 GKTGLEA
+1111 GKTGLQA
-1118 LAALQQVCGDEL
+1118 LHMLRLAHGNDI

-1144 VQIRERGYGYISK
+1144 AQIREHGYGYISK

-1166 LMNSLLLR
+1166 LMNSILRPAKLDDDHETSNSSDF

>member
-1 MAVASL
+1 
-7 DWRGCIQKLNIYKG
+7 
-21 LSMHQGWLLI
+21 MHQGWLLI
-31 GLSLTYLGLLF
+31 GLSLAYLGLLF
-42 LIAFVADKHKRRRLK
+42 LIAYVADKSKRRRLK

-167 MVNSGGISPTSNTS
+167 MANSVSAGPTGNTAG
-181 ELALGVTL
+181 LALGVAL
-189 LLALFSILFGTRHLD
+189 LLALFSILFGTRNLD

-224 LAFIAVGGFALW
+224 LAFVTVGGFALW
-236 LILSKPG
+236 LILSKPSQ
-243 EAHEQVTR
+243 ARTLVAS
-251 DFFAQVVAV
+251 DFLDAVVAV
-260 SPGNLLELAIYTVLA
+260 TPGGLLELAIYTLVA

-293 NQGQDLHWARWIF
+293 NQGQDLHWARWLF

-325 QWVGADMASDTYVIS
+325 QWVGAGMASDTYVIS
-340 LPMALG
+340 LPMSLG

-385 LLRRFWRQGRDER
+385 LLRRFWQQGRDER

-457 GNRKGVYLGLFL
+457 GNRKGVYLGLAL

-477 LLVESGLLAG
+477 LLAESGLLAG
-487 SPLAELLAPPDWP
+487 SPLESLLAPPDWP
-500 AFRELSLGAWCIFLS
+500 AFRDLSLGAWCIFLS
-515 LLFNLLG
+515 LLLNLLG

-530 RPAVSERLQAA
+530 RAAVSERLQAA

-648 RFNRGLLQGAIEHI
+648 RFNRGLLQGAIEHM

-671 ELRLVAWNRRYIELF
+671 ELKLVAWNRRYIELF
-686 HYPPGLIQAGRPIEE
+686 HYPPGLIQMGRSIEE
-701 IIRYNAQQGLCGPGD
+701 IIRYNAEQGLCGPGD
-716 IEEHVARRVAFMKR
+716 IEAHVARRVAFMLR
-730 GSAHIS
+730 GSPHIS

-790 RELSEL
+790 HELSEL

-808 RANQSK
+808 RANHSK

-839 LEMLPDAGEQARI
+839 LEMLPPRDETARI

-874 RLEAGKFKARKL
+874 RLEAGKFKAKKL
-886 DFALR
+886 DFALH
-891 DLLDNLKA
+891 DVFDNLKA

-905 QAGGIHFSVV
+905 QAGDIQFSVV
-915 ESKHAVHSD
+915 ESKLAVYSD

-952 RRMGKKI
+952 RRLGDKV

-966 GPGIPQ
+966 GPGIPA
-972 DKQEAIFDEFSRLD
+972 DKQEGIFDEFSRLD

-994 GLGLGLAIARGIS
+994 GLGLGLAIARGIAL
-1007 QVLGHQLT
+1007 VLGHNLT
-1015 LQSWP
+1015 LRSWP
-1020 GKGSVFAVTLNLATR
+1020 GAGSVFAITLNLATR
-1035 PVVPQQLMVPVVR
+1035 PVATTQVAAPALR

-1055 AVLCIDNER
+1055 RVLCIDNEG
-1064 DILTAMSTL
+1064 DILIAMHSL
-1073 LGRWGCEVR
+1073 LGRWGCEVV
-1082 CAVDLAEAEALVAD
+1082 CAQSQAQAEDLIAG
-1096 GFVPRLVLS
+1096 GFLPQLVLS

-1111 GKTGLEA
+1111 GKTGLQA
-1118 LAALQQVCGDEL
+1118 LHMLRLAHGNDI

-1144 VQIRERGYGYISK
+1144 AQIREHGYGYISK

-1166 LMNSLLLR
+1166 LMNSILRPAKLDDDHETSNSSDF

>member
-1 MAVASL
+1 
-7 DWRGCIQKLNIYKG
+7 
-21 LSMHQGWLLI
+21 MHQGWLLI
-31 GLSLTYLGLLF
+31 GLSLSYLGLLF
-42 LIAFVADKHKRRRLK
+42 LIAYVADKNKRRRLQ

-167 MVNSGGISPTSNTS
+167 MANPVPAGPTGNTAG
-181 ELALGVTL
+181 LALGVAL

-224 LAFIAVGGFALW
+224 LAFMAVGSFALW
-236 LILSKPG
+236 LILSKPSQ
-243 EAHEQVTR
+243 ARTLVAS
-251 DFFAQVVAV
+251 DFLDAVVAV
-260 SPGNLLELAIYTVLA
+260 TPGSLLELAIYTLVA

-293 NQGQDLHWARWIF
+293 NQGQDLHWARWLF
-306 PLYLFVMGLFIWPL
+306 PLYLFMMGLFIWPL

-325 QWVGADMASDTYVIS
+325 QWVGAGMASDTYVIS
-340 LPMALG
+340 LPMSLG
-346 FDGMAMLAFLGG
+346 FDGMALLAFLGG

-385 LLRRFWRQGRDER
+385 LLRRFWQQGRDER

-457 GNRKGVYLGLFL
+457 GNRKGVYLGLAL
-469 GVSLWFVT
+469 GVSLWFAT
-477 LLVESGLLAG
+477 LLAESGLLAG
-487 SPLAELLAPPDWP
+487 SPLAALLAPPDWP
-500 AFRELSLGAWCIFLS
+500 AVRDLSLGAWCIFLS
-515 LLFNLLG
+515 LVLNLAG

-541 NFVGKPSRDTAALY
+541 NFVGKPSRDTTALY

-648 RFNRGLLQGAIEHI
+648 RFNRGLLQGAIEHM

-671 ELRLVAWNRRYIELF
+671 ELKLVAWNRRYIELF
-686 HYPPGLIQAGRPIEE
+686 HYPPGLIQVGRPIEE

-716 IEEHVARRVAFMKR
+716 VEAQVARRVAFMQR
-730 GSAHIS
+730 GSQHIS

-790 RELSEL
+790 HELSEL

-808 RANQSK
+808 RANHSK

-839 LEMLPDAGEQARI
+839 LEMLPPADEPARI

-874 RLEAGKFKARKL
+874 RLEAGKFKAKKL

-891 DLLDNLKA
+891 DVFDNLKA

-905 QAGGIHFSVV
+905 QAGEIQFSVV
-915 ESKHAVHSD
+915 ESSLAVYSD

-952 RRMGKKI
+952 RRLGDKV

-966 GPGIPQ
+966 GPGIPA

-986 HSRTAKEQ
+986 HSRTAREQ
-994 GLGLGLAIARGIS
+994 GLGLGLAIARGIAL
-1007 QVLGHQLT
+1007 VLGHNLT
-1015 LQSWP
+1015 LRSWP
-1020 GKGSVFAVTLNLATR
+1020 GAGSVFAVTLNLATR
-1035 PVVPQQLMVPVVR
+1035 PVATTQVAAPAQR
-1048 DSQLEGV
+1048 DSQLEGIR
-1055 AVLCIDNER
+1055 VLCIDNES
-1064 DILTAMSTL
+1064 DILIAMQSL
-1073 LGRWGCEVR
+1073 LGRWGCEVV
-1082 CAVDLAEAEALVAD
+1082 CAQSQAQAEDLIAG
-1096 GFVPRLVLS
+1096 GFLPQLVLS

-1111 GKTGLEA
+1111 GKTGLQA
-1118 LAALQQVCGDEL
+1118 LHMLRLAHGNHI

-1144 VQIRERGYGYISK
+1144 AQIREHGYGYISK

-1166 LMNSLLLR
+1166 LMNSILRPAKLDGDHESGNSSDF

>member
-1 MAVASL
+1 
-7 DWRGCIQKLNIYKG
+7 
-21 LSMHQGWLLI
+21 MHQGWLLI
-31 GLSLTYLGLLF
+31 GLSLSYLGLLF
-42 LIAFVADKHKRRRLK
+42 LIAYVADKNKRRRLQ

-167 MVNSGGISPTSNTS
+167 MANPVPAGPTGNTAG
-181 ELALGVTL
+181 LALGVAL

-224 LAFIAVGGFALW
+224 LAFMAVGSFALW
-236 LILSKPG
+236 LILSKPSQ
-243 EAHEQVTR
+243 ARTLVAS
-251 DFFAQVVAV
+251 DFLDAVVAV
-260 SPGNLLELAIYTVLA
+260 TPGSLLELAIYTLVA

-293 NQGQDLHWARWIF
+293 NQGQDLHWARWLF
-306 PLYLFVMGLFIWPL
+306 PLYLFMMGLFIWPL

-325 QWVGADMASDTYVIS
+325 QWVGAGMASDTYVIS
-340 LPMALG
+340 LPMSLG
-346 FDGMAMLAFLGG
+346 FDGMALLAFLGG

-385 LLRRFWRQGRDER
+385 LLRRFWQQGRDER

-457 GNRKGVYLGLFL
+457 GNRKGVYLGLAL
-469 GVSLWFVT
+469 GVSLWFAT
-477 LLVESGLLAG
+477 LLAESGLLAG
-487 SPLAELLAPPDWP
+487 SPLATLLAPPDWP
-500 AFRELSLGAWCIFLS
+500 AVRDLSLGAWCIFLS
-515 LLFNLLG
+515 LLLNLVG

-541 NFVGKPSRDTAALY
+541 NFVGKPSRDTTALY

-648 RFNRGLLQGAIEHI
+648 RFNRGLLQGAIEHM

-671 ELRLVAWNRRYIELF
+671 ELKLVAWNRRYIELF
-686 HYPPGLIQAGRPIEE
+686 HYPPGLIQVGRPIEE

-716 IEEHVARRVAFMKR
+716 VEAQVARRVAFMQR
-730 GSAHIS
+730 GSQHIS

-777 ANEHLEA
+777 ANELLEA

-790 RELSEL
+790 HELSEL

-808 RANQSK
+808 RANHSK

-839 LEMLPDAGEQARI
+839 LEMLPPADEPARI

-874 RLEAGKFKARKL
+874 RLEAGKFKAKKL

-891 DLLDNLKA
+891 DVFDNLKA

-905 QAGGIHFSVV
+905 QAGEIQFSVV
-915 ESKHAVHSD
+915 ESSLAVYSD

-952 RRMGKKI
+952 RRLGDKV

-966 GPGIPQ
+966 GPGIPA

-986 HSRTAKEQ
+986 HSRTAREQ
-994 GLGLGLAIARGIS
+994 GLGLGLAIARGIAL
-1007 QVLGHQLT
+1007 VLGHNLT
-1015 LQSWP
+1015 LRSWP
-1020 GKGSVFAVTLNLATR
+1020 GAGSVFAVTLNLATR
-1035 PVVPQQLMVPVVR
+1035 PVATTQVAAPAQR
-1048 DSQLEGV
+1048 DSQLEGIR
-1055 AVLCIDNER
+1055 VLCIDNES
-1064 DILTAMSTL
+1064 DILIAMQSL
-1073 LGRWGCEVR
+1073 LGRWGCEVV
-1082 CAVDLAEAEALVAD
+1082 CAQSQAQAEDLIAG
-1096 GFVPRLVLS
+1096 GFLPQLVLS

-1111 GKTGLEA
+1111 GKTGLQA
-1118 LAALQQVCGDEL
+1118 LHMLRLAHGNHI

-1144 VQIRERGYGYISK
+1144 AQIREHGYGYISK

-1166 LMNSLLLR
+1166 LMNSILRPAKLDGDHESGNSSDF

>member
-1 MAVASL
+1 
-7 DWRGCIQKLNIYKG
+7 
-21 LSMHQGWLLI
+21 MHQGWLLI
-31 GLSLTYLGLLF
+31 GLSLAYLGLLF
-42 LIAFVADKHKRRRLK
+42 LIAYVADKSKRRRLK

-130 YGKSQRLAMVIALIA
+130 YGKSQRLAMVISLIA
-145 IMGILPYLVLQL
+145 VMGILPYLVLQL

-167 MVNSGGISPTSNTS
+167 MANSVPAGPTGNTA
-181 ELALGVTL
+181 ELALGVAL
-189 LLALFSILFGTRHLD
+189 LLALFSILFGTRNLD

-224 LAFIAVGGFALW
+224 LAFMAVGGFALW
-236 LILSKPG
+236 LIIARPS
-243 EAHEQVTR
+243 EARTLVAG
-251 DFFAQVVAV
+251 DFLDAVVAV
-260 SPGNLLELAIYTVLA
+260 SPGSLLELAIYTLVA

-293 NQGQDLHWARWIF
+293 NQGQDLHWARWLF
-306 PLYLFVMGLFIWPL
+306 PLYLFLMGLFIWPL

-340 LPMALG
+340 LPMSLG

-385 LLRRFWRQGRDER
+385 LLRRFWQQGRDER
-398 LVRLLLQVRRG
+398 LMRLLLQVRRG

-418 WGLYLWLGDLTSLSR
+418 WVLYLWLGDLTSLSR

-457 GNRKGVYLGLFL
+457 GNRKGVYLGLAL

-477 LLVESGLLAG
+477 LLAESGLLAG
-487 SPLAELLAPPDWP
+487 SPLEALLAPPDWP

-515 LLFNLLG
+515 LLLNLLG

-530 RPAVSERLQAA
+530 RAAVSERLQAA
-541 NFVGKPSRDTAALY
+541 NFVGKPSRDTTALY

-598 SAELIAHTERL
+598 SADLIAHTERL

-648 RFNRGLLQGAIEHI
+648 RFNRGLLQGAIEHM

-671 ELRLVAWNRRYIELF
+671 ELKLVAWNRRYIELF
-686 HYPPGLIQAGRPIEE
+686 HYPHGLIQVGRSIEE
-701 IIRYNAQQGLCGPGD
+701 IIRYNAGQGLCGPGD
-716 IEEHVARRVAFMKR
+716 IEAQVARRVAFMKR
-730 GSAHIS
+730 GSPHVS

-764 ITPFRDAERVLRE
+764 ITPFRAAERVLRE

-790 RELSEL
+790 HELSEL

-808 RANQSK
+808 RANHSK

-839 LEMLPDAGEQARI
+839 LEMLPQGGEQAAEQVRI

-874 RLEAGKFKARKL
+874 RLEAGKFKAKKL
-886 DFALR
+886 DFALS
-891 DLLDNLKA
+891 DVLGNLKA

-905 QAGGIHFSVV
+905 QAGEIQFSVV
-915 ESKHAVHSD
+915 ESRLAVYSD

-952 RRMGKKI
+952 RRLGDKV

-966 GPGIPQ
+966 GPGIPL

-986 HSRTAKEQ
+986 HSRTAREQ

-1007 QVLGHQLT
+1007 QVLGHQLS
-1015 LQSWP
+1015 LRSWP
-1020 GKGSVFAVTLNLATR
+1020 GAGSVFSITLNLATR
-1035 PVVPQQLMVPVVR
+1035 PVTPSQLAAPVVR
-1048 DSQLEGV
+1048 DSQLEGIR
-1055 AVLCIDNER
+1055 VLCIDNEE
-1064 DILTAMSTL
+1064 DILIAMASL

-1082 CAVDLAEAEALVAD
+1082 CAQSLEQAEEIIGA
-1096 GFVPRLVLS
+1096 GFLPRLVLS

-1111 GKTGLEA
+1111 GKTGLQA
-1118 LAALQQVCGDEL
+1118 LHMIRLAHGNDI

-1144 VQIRERGYGYISK
+1144 TQIREHGFGYVSK

-1166 LMNSLLLR
+1166 LMNSLLLPIQ

>member
-1 MAVASL
+1 
-7 DWRGCIQKLNIYKG
+7 
-21 LSMHQGWLLI
+21 MHQGWLLI
-31 GLSLTYLGLLF
+31 GLSLSYLGLLF
-42 LIAFVADKHKRRRLK
+42 LIAFVADKHKRHRMK

-167 MVNSGGISPTSNTS
+167 MANSVPAGPTGNTAG
-181 ELALGVTL
+181 LALGVAL

-224 LAFIAVGGFALW
+224 LAFMAVGGFALW
-236 LILSKPG
+236 LILSKPSQ
-243 EAHEQVTR
+243 ARTLVAS
-251 DFFAQVVAV
+251 DFLDAVVAV
-260 SPGNLLELAIYTVLA
+260 TPGSLLELAIYTLVA

-293 NQGQDLHWARWIF
+293 NQGQDLHWARWLF

-325 QWVGADMASDTYVIS
+325 QWVGAGMASDTYVIS
-340 LPMALG
+340 LPMSLG
-346 FDGMAMLAFLGG
+346 FDGMALLAFLGG

-385 LLRRFWRQGRDER
+385 LLRRFWQQGRDER

-457 GNRKGVYLGLFL
+457 GNRKGVYLGLAL
-469 GVSLWFVT
+469 GVSLWFAT
-477 LLVESGLLAG
+477 LLAESGLLAG
-487 SPLAELLAPPDWP
+487 SPLAALLAPPDWP
-500 AFRELSLGAWCIFLS
+500 AFRDLSLGAWCIFLS
-515 LLFNLLG
+515 LLLNLIG

-530 RPAVSERLQAA
+530 QAAVSERLQAA
-541 NFVGKPSRDTAALY
+541 NFVGKPSRDTTALY

-648 RFNRGLLQGAIEHI
+648 RFNRGLLQGAIEHM

-671 ELRLVAWNRRYIELF
+671 ELKLVAWNRRYIELF
-686 HYPPGLIQAGRPIEE
+686 HYPPGLIQVGRPIEE
-701 IIRYNAQQGLCGPGD
+701 IIRYNAEQGLCGPGD
-716 IEEHVARRVAFMKR
+716 VEAHVARRVAFMQR
-730 GSAHIS
+730 GSQHIS

-790 RELSEL
+790 HELSEL

-808 RANQSK
+808 RANHSK

-839 LEMLPDAGEQARI
+839 LEMLPPADEPARI

-874 RLEAGKFKARKL
+874 RLEAGKFKAKKL

-891 DLLDNLKA
+891 DVFDNLKA

-905 QAGGIHFSVV
+905 QAGGIQFSVV
-915 ESKHAVHSD
+915 ESGVAVYSD

-952 RRMGKKI
+952 RRLGDKV

-966 GPGIPQ
+966 GPGIPA

-986 HSRTAKEQ
+986 HSRTAREQ
-994 GLGLGLAIARGIS
+994 GLGLGLAIARGIAL
-1007 QVLGHQLT
+1007 VLGHNLT
-1015 LQSWP
+1015 LRSWP
-1020 GKGSVFAVTLNLATR
+1020 GAGSVFAITLNLATR
-1035 PVVPQQLMVPVVR
+1035 PVATTQVAAPTQR
-1048 DSQLEGV
+1048 DSQLEGIR
-1055 AVLCIDNER
+1055 VLCIDNES
-1064 DILTAMSTL
+1064 DILIAMHSL
-1073 LGRWGCEVR
+1073 LGRWGCEVV
-1082 CAVDLAEAEALVAD
+1082 CAQSLAQAEDLIAG
-1096 GFVPRLVLS
+1096 GFLPQLVLS

-1111 GKTGLEA
+1111 GKTGLQA
-1118 LAALQQVCGDEL
+1118 LHMLRLAHGNDI

-1144 VQIRERGYGYISK
+1144 AQIREHGYGYISK

-1166 LMNSLLLR
+1166 LMNSILRPAKLDDDHETGNSSEF

>member
-1 MAVASL
+1 
-7 DWRGCIQKLNIYKG
+7 
-21 LSMHQGWLLI
+21 MHQGWLLI
-31 GLSLTYLGLLF
+31 GLSLSYLGLLF
-42 LIAFVADKHKRRRLK
+42 LIAYVADKNKRRRLK

-167 MVNSGGISPTSNTS
+167 MANSVPAGPTGNTAG
-181 ELALGVTL
+181 LALGVAL

-224 LAFIAVGGFALW
+224 LAFMAVGGFALW
-236 LILSKPG
+236 LILSKPSQ
-243 EAHEQVTR
+243 ARTLVAS
-251 DFFAQVVAV
+251 DFLDAVVAV
-260 SPGNLLELAIYTVLA
+260 TPGSLLELAIYTLVA

-281 LPRQFHVTVVEN
+281 LTRQFHVTVVEN
-293 NQGQDLHWARWIF
+293 NQGQDLHWARWLF

-325 QWVGADMASDTYVIS
+325 QWVGAGMASDTYVIS
-340 LPMALG
+340 LPMSLG
-346 FDGMAMLAFLGG
+346 FDGMALLAFLGG

-385 LLRRFWRQGRDER
+385 LLRRFWQQGRDER

-457 GNRKGVYLGLFL
+457 GNRKGVYLGLAL
-469 GVSLWFVT
+469 GVSLWFAT
-477 LLVESGLLAG
+477 LLAESGLLAG
-487 SPLAELLAPPDWP
+487 SPLAALLAPPDWP
-500 AFRELSLGAWCIFLS
+500 AFRDLSLGAWCIFLS
-515 LLFNLLG
+515 LLLNLIG

-530 RPAVSERLQAA
+530 QAAVSERLQAA
-541 NFVGKPSRDTAALY
+541 NFVGKPSRDTTALY

-648 RFNRGLLQGAIEHI
+648 RFNRGLLQGAIEHM

-671 ELRLVAWNRRYIELF
+671 ELKLVAWNRRYIELF
-686 HYPPGLIQAGRPIEE
+686 HYPPGLIQVGRPIEE
-701 IIRYNAQQGLCGPGD
+701 IIRYNAEQGLCGPGD
-716 IEEHVARRVAFMKR
+716 VEAHVARRVAFMQR
-730 GSAHIS
+730 GSQHIS

-790 RELSEL
+790 HELSEL

-808 RANQSK
+808 RANHSK

-839 LEMLPDAGEQARI
+839 LEMLPPADEPARI

-874 RLEAGKFKARKL
+874 RLEAGKFKAKKL

-891 DLLDNLKA
+891 DVFDNLKA

-905 QAGGIHFSVV
+905 QAGGIQFSVV
-915 ESKHAVHSD
+915 ESGVAVYSD

-952 RRMGKKI
+952 RRLGDKV

-966 GPGIPQ
+966 GPGIPA

-986 HSRTAKEQ
+986 HSRTAREQ
-994 GLGLGLAIARGIS
+994 GLGLGLAIARGIAL
-1007 QVLGHQLT
+1007 VLGHNLT
-1015 LQSWP
+1015 LCSWP
-1020 GKGSVFAVTLNLATR
+1020 GAGSVFAITLNLATR
-1035 PVVPQQLMVPVVR
+1035 PVATTQVAAPTQR
-1048 DSQLEGV
+1048 DSQLEGIR
-1055 AVLCIDNER
+1055 VLCIDNES
-1064 DILTAMSTL
+1064 DILIAMHSL
-1073 LGRWGCEVR
+1073 LGRWGCEVV
-1082 CAVDLAEAEALVAD
+1082 CAQSLAQAEDLIAG
-1096 GFVPRLVLS
+1096 GFLPQLVLS

-1111 GKTGLEA
+1111 GKTGLQA
-1118 LAALQQVCGDEL
+1118 LHMLRLAHGNDI

-1144 VQIRERGYGYISK
+1144 AQIREHGYGYISK

-1166 LMNSLLLR
+1166 LMNSILRPAKLDDDHETGNSSEF

>member
-1 MAVASL
+1 
-7 DWRGCIQKLNIYKG
+7 
-21 LSMHQGWLLI
+21 MHQGWLLI
-31 GLSLTYLGLLF
+31 GLSLSYLGLLF
-42 LIAFVADKHKRRRLK
+42 LIAYVADKNKRRRLK

-167 MVNSGGISPTSNTS
+167 MANSVPAGPTGNTAG
-181 ELALGVTL
+181 LALGVAL

-224 LAFIAVGGFALW
+224 LAFMAVGGFALW
-236 LILSKPG
+236 LILSKPSQ
-243 EAHEQVTR
+243 ARTLVAS
-251 DFFAQVVAV
+251 DFLDAVVAV
-260 SPGNLLELAIYTVLA
+260 TPGSLLELAIYTLVA

-293 NQGQDLHWARWIF
+293 NQGQDLHWARWLF

-325 QWVGADMASDTYVIS
+325 QWVGAGMASDTYVIS
-340 LPMALG
+340 LPMSLG
-346 FDGMAMLAFLGG
+346 FDGMALLAFLGG

-385 LLRRFWRQGRDER
+385 LLRRFWQQGRDER

-457 GNRKGVYLGLFL
+457 GNRKGVYLGLAL
-469 GVSLWFVT
+469 GVSLWFAT
-477 LLVESGLLAG
+477 LLAESGLLAG
-487 SPLAELLAPPDWP
+487 SPLAALLAPPDWP
-500 AFRELSLGAWCIFLS
+500 AFRDLSLGAWCIFLS
-515 LLFNLLG
+515 LLLNLIG

-530 RPAVSERLQAA
+530 QAAVSERLQAA
-541 NFVGKPSRDTAALY
+541 NFVGKPSRDTTALY

-648 RFNRGLLQGAIEHI
+648 RFNRGLLQGAIEHM

-671 ELRLVAWNRRYIELF
+671 ELKLVAWNRRYIELF
-686 HYPPGLIQAGRPIEE
+686 HYPPGLIQVGRPIEE
-701 IIRYNAQQGLCGPGD
+701 IIRYNAEQGLCGPGD
-716 IEEHVARRVAFMKR
+716 VEAHVARRVAFMQR
-730 GSAHIS
+730 GSQHIS

-790 RELSEL
+790 HELSEL
-796 NRQLLLVNQQVE
+796 NRQLRLVNQQVE
-808 RANQSK
+808 RANHSK

-839 LEMLPDAGEQARI
+839 LEMLPPADEPARI

-874 RLEAGKFKARKL
+874 RLEAGKFKAKKL

-891 DLLDNLKA
+891 DVFDNLKA

-905 QAGGIHFSVV
+905 QAGGIQFSVV
-915 ESKHAVHSD
+915 ESGVAVYSD

-952 RRMGKKI
+952 RRLGDKV

-966 GPGIPQ
+966 GPGIPA

-986 HSRTAKEQ
+986 HSRTAREQ
-994 GLGLGLAIARGIS
+994 GLGLGLAIARGIAL
-1007 QVLGHQLT
+1007 VLGHNLT
-1015 LQSWP
+1015 LRSWS
-1020 GKGSVFAVTLNLATR
+1020 GAGSVFAITLNLATR
-1035 PVVPQQLMVPVVR
+1035 PVATTQVAAPTQR
-1048 DSQLEGV
+1048 DSQLEGIR
-1055 AVLCIDNER
+1055 VLCIDNES
-1064 DILTAMSTL
+1064 DILIAMHSL
-1073 LGRWGCEVR
+1073 LGRWGCEVV
-1082 CAVDLAEAEALVAD
+1082 CAQSLAQAEDLIAG
-1096 GFVPRLVLS
+1096 GFLPQLVLS

-1111 GKTGLEA
+1111 GKTGLQA
-1118 LAALQQVCGDEL
+1118 LHMLRLAHGNDI

-1144 VQIRERGYGYISK
+1144 AQIREHGYGYISK

-1166 LMNSLLLR
+1166 LMNSILRPAKLDGDHETGNSSEF

>member
-1 MAVASL
+1 M
-7 DWRGCIQKLNIYKG
+7 
-21 LSMHQGWLLI
+21 
-31 GLSLTYLGLLF
+31 
-42 LIAFVADKHKRRRLK
+42 
-57 GQPLLYS
+57 
-64 LSLAVYCTSWT
+64 
-75 FFGTVGQ
+75 
-82 ASESPWSPVPIY
+82 PIY

-167 MVNSGGISPTSNTS
+167 MANSVSAGPTGNTAG
-181 ELALGVTL
+181 LALGVAL
-189 LLALFSILFGTRHLD
+189 LLALFSILFGTRNLD

-224 LAFIAVGGFALW
+224 LAFVTVGGFALW
-236 LILSKPG
+236 LILSKPSQ
-243 EAHEQVTR
+243 ARTLVAS
-251 DFFAQVVAV
+251 DFLDAVVAV
-260 SPGNLLELAIYTVLA
+260 TPGGLLELAIYTLVA

-293 NQGQDLHWARWIF
+293 NQGQDLHWARWLF

-325 QWVGADMASDTYVIS
+325 QWVGAGMASDTYVIS
-340 LPMALG
+340 LPMSLG

-385 LLRRFWRQGRDER
+385 LLRRFWQQGRDER

-457 GNRKGVYLGLFL
+457 GNRKGVYLGLAP

-477 LLVESGLLAG
+477 LLAESGLLAG
-487 SPLAELLAPPDWP
+487 SPLESLLAPPDWP
-500 AFRELSLGAWCIFLS
+500 AFRDLSLGAWCIFLS
-515 LLFNLLG
+515 LLLNLLG

-530 RPAVSERLQAA
+530 RAAVSERLQAA
-541 NFVGKPSRDTAALY
+541 NFVGKPSRDTTALY

-590 TLAPQMQA
+590 ILAPQMQA

-638 TIVDEASDVF
+638 TIVDEGSDVF
-648 RFNRGLLQGAIEHI
+648 RFNRGLLQGAIEHM

-671 ELRLVAWNRRYIELF
+671 ELKLVAWNRRYIELF
-686 HYPPGLIQAGRPIEE
+686 HYPPGLIQMGRSIEE
-701 IIRYNAQQGLCGPGD
+701 IIRYNAEQGLCGPGD
-716 IEEHVARRVAFMKR
+716 IEAHVARRVAYMLR
-730 GSAHIS
+730 GSPHIS

-790 RELSEL
+790 HELSEL
-796 NRQLLLVNQQVE
+796 NRQHQQVE
-808 RANQSK
+808 RANHSK

-839 LEMLPDAGEQARI
+839 LEMLPPRDETARI

-874 RLEAGKFKARKL
+874 RLEAGKFKAKKL
-886 DFALR
+886 DFALH
-891 DLLDNLKA
+891 DVFDNLKA

-905 QAGGIHFSVV
+905 QAGGIQFSVV
-915 ESKHAVHSD
+915 ESKLAVYSD

-952 RRMGKKI
+952 RRLGDKV

-966 GPGIPQ
+966 GPGIPA

-994 GLGLGLAIARGIS
+994 GLGLGLAIARGIAL
-1007 QVLGHQLT
+1007 VLGHNLT
-1015 LQSWP
+1015 LRSWP
-1020 GKGSVFAVTLNLATR
+1020 GAGSVFAITLNLATR
-1035 PVVPQQLMVPVVR
+1035 PVATTQVAAPALR

-1055 AVLCIDNER
+1055 RVLCIDNEG
-1064 DILTAMSTL
+1064 DILIAMHSL
-1073 LGRWGCEVR
+1073 LGRWGCEVV
-1082 CAVDLAEAEALVAD
+1082 CAQSQAQAEDLIAG
-1096 GFVPRLVLS
+1096 GFLPQLVLS

-1111 GKTGLEA
+1111 GKTGLQA
-1118 LAALQQVCGDEL
+1118 LHMLRLAHGNDI

-1144 VQIRERGYGYISK
+1144 AQIREHGYGYISK

-1166 LMNSLLLR
+1166 LMNSILRPAKLDDDHETSNSSDF

>member
-1 MAVASL
+1 
-7 DWRGCIQKLNIYKG
+7 
-21 LSMHQGWLLI
+21 MHQGWLLI
-31 GLSLTYLGLLF
+31 GLSLAYLGLLF
-42 LIAFVADKHKRRRLK
+42 LIAYVADKSKRRRLK

-167 MVNSGGISPTSNTS
+167 MANSVSAGPTGNTAG
-181 ELALGVTL
+181 LALGVAL
-189 LLALFSILFGTRHLD
+189 LLALFSILFGTRNLD

-224 LAFIAVGGFALW
+224 LAFVTVGGFALW
-236 LILSKPG
+236 LILSKPSQ
-243 EAHEQVTR
+243 ARTLVAS
-251 DFFAQVVAV
+251 DFLDAVVAV
-260 SPGNLLELAIYTVLA
+260 TPGGLLELAIYTLVA

-293 NQGQDLHWARWIF
+293 NQGQDLHWARWLF

-325 QWVGADMASDTYVIS
+325 QWVGAGMASDTYVIS
-340 LPMALG
+340 LPMSLG

-385 LLRRFWRQGRDER
+385 LLRRFWQQGRDER

-457 GNRKGVYLGLFL
+457 GNRKGVYLGLAL

-477 LLVESGLLAG
+477 LLAESGLLAG
-487 SPLAELLAPPDWP
+487 SPLESLLAPPDWP
-500 AFRELSLGAWCIFLS
+500 AFRDLSLGAWCIFLS
-515 LLFNLLG
+515 LLLNLLG

-530 RPAVSERLQAA
+530 RAAVSERLQAA
-541 NFVGKPSRDTAALY
+541 NFVGKPSRDTTALY

-648 RFNRGLLQGAIEHI
+648 RFNRGLLQGAIEHM

-671 ELRLVAWNRRYIELF
+671 ELKLVAWNRRYIELF
-686 HYPPGLIQAGRPIEE
+686 HYPPGLIQMGRSIEE
-701 IIRYNAQQGLCGPGD
+701 IIRYNAEQGLCGPGD
-716 IEEHVARRVAFMKR
+716 IEAHVARRVAFMLR
-730 GSAHIS
+730 GSPHIS

-790 RELSEL
+790 HELSEL

-808 RANQSK
+808 RANHSK

-839 LEMLPDAGEQARI
+839 LEMLPPRDETARI

-874 RLEAGKFKARKL
+874 RLEAGKFKAKKL
-886 DFALR
+886 DFALH
-891 DLLDNLKA
+891 DVFDNLKA

-905 QAGGIHFSVV
+905 QAGGIQFSVV
-915 ESKHAVHSD
+915 ESKLAVYSD

-952 RRMGKKI
+952 RRLGDKV

-966 GPGIPQ
+966 GPGIPA

-994 GLGLGLAIARGIS
+994 GLGLGLAIARGIAL
-1007 QVLGHQLT
+1007 VLGHNLT
-1015 LQSWP
+1015 LRSWP
-1020 GKGSVFAVTLNLATR
+1020 GAGSVFAITLNLATR
-1035 PVVPQQLMVPVVR
+1035 PVATTQVAAPALR
-1048 DSQLEGV
+1048 DSQLEGIR
-1055 AVLCIDNER
+1055 VLCIDNES
-1064 DILTAMSTL
+1064 DILIAMHSL
-1073 LGRWGCEVR
+1073 LGRWGCEVV
-1082 CAVDLAEAEALVAD
+1082 CAQSLVQAEDLIAG
-1096 GFVPRLVLS
+1096 GFLPQLVLS

-1111 GKTGLEA
+1111 GKTGLQA
-1118 LAALQQVCGDEL
+1118 LHMLRLAHGNDI

-1144 VQIRERGYGYISK
+1144 AQIREHGYGYISK

-1166 LMNSLLLR
+1166 LMNSILRPAKLDDDHETSNSSDF

>member
-1 MAVASL
+1 
-7 DWRGCIQKLNIYKG
+7 
-21 LSMHQGWLLI
+21 MHQGWLLI
-31 GLSLTYLGLLF
+31 GLSLAYLGLLF
-42 LIAFVADKHKRRRLK
+42 LIAYVADKSKRRRLK

-130 YGKSQRLAMVIALIA
+130 YGKSQRLAMVISLIA
-145 IMGILPYLVLQL
+145 VMGILPYLVLQL

-167 MVNSGGISPTSNTS
+167 MANSVPAGPTGNTA
-181 ELALGVTL
+181 ELALGVAL
-189 LLALFSILFGTRHLD
+189 LLALFSILFGTRNLD

-224 LAFIAVGGFALW
+224 LAFMAVGGFALW
-236 LILSKPG
+236 LIIARPS
-243 EAHEQVTR
+243 EARTLVAG
-251 DFFAQVVAV
+251 DFLDAVVAV
-260 SPGNLLELAIYTVLA
+260 SPGSLLELAIYTLVA

-293 NQGQDLHWARWIF
+293 NQGQDLHWARWLF
-306 PLYLFVMGLFIWPL
+306 PLYLFLMGLFIWPL

-340 LPMALG
+340 LPMSLG

-385 LLRRFWRQGRDER
+385 LLRRFWQQGRDER
-398 LVRLLLQVRRG
+398 LMRLLLQVRRG

-418 WGLYLWLGDLTSLSR
+418 WVLYLWLGDLTSLSR

-457 GNRKGVYLGLFL
+457 GNRKGVYLGLAL

-477 LLVESGLLAG
+477 LLAESGLLAG
-487 SPLAELLAPPDWP
+487 SPLEALLAPPDWP

-515 LLFNLLG
+515 LLLNLLG

-530 RPAVSERLQAA
+530 RAAVSERLQAA
-541 NFVGKPSRDTAALY
+541 NFVGKPSRDTTALY

-598 SAELIAHTERL
+598 SADLIAHTERL

-648 RFNRGLLQGAIEHI
+648 RFNRGLLQGAIEHM

-671 ELRLVAWNRRYIELF
+671 ELKLVAWNRRYIELF
-686 HYPPGLIQAGRPIEE
+686 HYPHGLIQVGRSIEE
-701 IIRYNAQQGLCGPGD
+701 IIRYNAGQGLCGPGD
-716 IEEHVARRVAFMKR
+716 IEAQVARRVAFMKR
-730 GSAHIS
+730 GSPHVS

-764 ITPFRDAERVLRE
+764 ITPFRAAERVLRE

-790 RELSEL
+790 HELSEL

-808 RANQSK
+808 RANHSK

-839 LEMLPDAGEQARI
+839 LEMLPQGGEQAAEQVRI

-874 RLEAGKFKARKL
+874 RLEAGKFKAKKL
-886 DFALR
+886 DFALS
-891 DLLDNLKA
+891 DVLGNLKA

-905 QAGGIHFSVV
+905 QAGEIQFSVV
-915 ESKHAVHSD
+915 ESRLAVYSD

-952 RRMGKKI
+952 RRQGDKV

-966 GPGIPQ
+966 GPGIPL

-986 HSRTAKEQ
+986 HSRTAREQ

-1007 QVLGHQLT
+1007 QVLGHQLS
-1015 LQSWP
+1015 LRSWP
-1020 GKGSVFAVTLNLATR
+1020 GAGSVFAITLNLATR
-1035 PVVPQQLMVPVVR
+1035 PVTPSQLAAPVVR
-1048 DSQLEGV
+1048 DSQLEGIR
-1055 AVLCIDNER
+1055 VLCIDNEE
-1064 DILTAMSTL
+1064 DILIAMASL

-1082 CAVDLAEAEALVAD
+1082 CAQSLEQAEEIIGA
-1096 GFVPRLVLS
+1096 GFLPRLVLS

-1111 GKTGLEA
+1111 GKTGLQA
-1118 LAALQQVCGDEL
+1118 LHMIRLAHGNDI

-1144 VQIRERGYGYISK
+1144 TQIREHGFGYVSK

-1166 LMNSLLLR
+1166 LMNSLLLPIQ

>member
-1 MAVASL
+1 
-7 DWRGCIQKLNIYKG
+7 
-21 LSMHQGWLLI
+21 MHQGWLLI

-42 LIAFVADKHKRRRLK
+42 LIAFVADKHKRHRLK

-210 GMVVAIAF
+210 GMVMAIAF

-457 GNRKGVYLGLFL
+457 GNRKGVYLGLSL
-469 GVSLWFVT
+469 GVSFWFVT

-487 SPLAELLAPPDWP
+487 SLLAELLAPPDWP

-874 RLEAGKFKARKL
+874 RLEAGKFKAKKL

-952 RRMGKKI
+952 RRMGEKI

-1035 PVVPQQLMVPVVR
+1035 PVTAHQLAAPVVR
-1048 DSQLEGV
+1048 DSQLEDV
-1055 AVLCIDNER
+1055 TVLCIDNER

-1082 CAVDLAEAEALVAD
+1082 CAVDLAEAEELVAD

-1118 LAALQQVCGDEL
+1118 LAALQRVCGDEL

-1144 VQIRERGYGYISK
+1144 AQIRERGYGYISK

>member
-1 MAVASL
+1 
-7 DWRGCIQKLNIYKG
+7 
-21 LSMHQGWLLI
+21 MHQGWLLI
-31 GLSLTYLGLLF
+31 GLSLSYLGLLF
-42 LIAFVADKHKRRRLK
+42 LIAYVADKNKRRRLK

-167 MVNSGGISPTSNTS
+167 MANSVPAGPTGNTAG
-181 ELALGVTL
+181 LALGVAL

-224 LAFIAVGGFALW
+224 LAFMAVGGFALW
-236 LILSKPG
+236 LILSKPSQ
-243 EAHEQVTR
+243 ARTLVAS
-251 DFFAQVVAV
+251 DFLDAVVAV
-260 SPGNLLELAIYTVLA
+260 TPGSLLELAIYTLVA

-293 NQGQDLHWARWIF
+293 NQGQDLHWARWLF

-325 QWVGADMASDTYVIS
+325 QWVGAGMASDTYVIS
-340 LPMALG
+340 LPMSLG
-346 FDGMAMLAFLGG
+346 FDGMALLAFLGG

-385 LLRRFWRQGRDER
+385 LLRRFWQQGRDER

-457 GNRKGVYLGLFL
+457 GNRKGVYLGLAL
-469 GVSLWFVT
+469 GVSLWFAT
-477 LLVESGLLAG
+477 LLAESGLLAG
-487 SPLAELLAPPDWP
+487 SPLAALLAPPDWP
-500 AFRELSLGAWCIFLS
+500 AFRDLSLGAWCIFLS
-515 LLFNLLG
+515 LLLNLIG

-530 RPAVSERLQAA
+530 QAAVSERLQAA
-541 NFVGKPSRDTAALY
+541 NFVGKPSRDTTALY

-648 RFNRGLLQGAIEHI
+648 RFNRGLLQGAIEHM

-671 ELRLVAWNRRYIELF
+671 ELKLVAWNRRYIELF
-686 HYPPGLIQAGRPIEE
+686 HYPPGLIQVGRPIEE
-701 IIRYNAQQGLCGPGD
+701 IIRYNAEQGLCGPGD
-716 IEEHVARRVAFMKR
+716 VEAHVARRVAFMQR
-730 GSAHIS
+730 GSQHIS

-790 RELSEL
+790 HELSEL

-808 RANQSK
+808 RANHSK

-839 LEMLPDAGEQARI
+839 LEMLPPADEPARI

-874 RLEAGKFKARKL
+874 RLEAGKFKAKKL

-891 DLLDNLKA
+891 DVFDNLKA

-905 QAGGIHFSVV
+905 QAGGIQFSVV
-915 ESKHAVHSD
+915 ESGVAVYSD

-952 RRMGKKI
+952 RRLGDKV

-966 GPGIPQ
+966 GPGIPA

-986 HSRTAKEQ
+986 HSRTAREQ
-994 GLGLGLAIARGIS
+994 GLGLGLAIARGIAL
-1007 QVLGHQLT
+1007 VLGHNLT
-1015 LQSWP
+1015 LRSWP
-1020 GKGSVFAVTLNLATR
+1020 GAGSVFAITLNLATR
-1035 PVVPQQLMVPVVR
+1035 PVATTQVAAPTQR
-1048 DSQLEGV
+1048 DSQLEGIR
-1055 AVLCIDNER
+1055 VLCIDNES
-1064 DILTAMSTL
+1064 DILIAMHSL
-1073 LGRWGCEVR
+1073 LGRWGCEVV
-1082 CAVDLAEAEALVAD
+1082 CAQSLAQAEDLIAG
-1096 GFVPRLVLS
+1096 GFLPQLVLS

-1111 GKTGLEA
+1111 GKTGLQA
-1118 LAALQQVCGDEL
+1118 LHMLRLAHGNDI

-1144 VQIRERGYGYISK
+1144 AQIREHGYGYISK

-1166 LMNSLLLR
+1166 LMNSILQPAKLDDDHETGNSSEF

>member
-1 MAVASL
+1 
-7 DWRGCIQKLNIYKG
+7 
-21 LSMHQGWLLI
+21 MHQGWLLI
-31 GLSLTYLGLLF
+31 GLSLAYLGLLF
-42 LIAFVADKHKRRRLK
+42 LIAYVADKNKRRRPK

-130 YGKSQRLAMVIALIA
+130 YGKSQRLAMVISLIA
-145 IMGILPYLVLQL
+145 VMGILPYLVLQL

-167 MVNSGGISPTSNTS
+167 MANSTGVSPTSNMA

-189 LLALFSILFGTRHLD
+189 LLALFSILFGTRNLD

-224 LAFIAVGGFALW
+224 LAFMAVGGFALW
-236 LILSKPG
+236 LIIARPS
-243 EAHEQVTR
+243 EARTLVAG
-251 DFFAQVVAV
+251 DFLDAVVAV
-260 SPGNLLELAIYTVLA
+260 TPGGLLELAIYTLIA

-306 PLYLFVMGLFIWPL
+306 PLYLFLMGLFIWPL

-340 LPMALG
+340 LPMSLG

-385 LLRRFWRQGRDER
+385 LLRRVWQQGRDER
-398 LVRLLLQVRRG
+398 LMRLLLQVRRG

-418 WGLYLWLGDLTSLSR
+418 WALYLWLGDLTSLSR

-457 GNRKGVYLGLFL
+457 GNRKGVYLGLAL

-477 LLVESGLLAG
+477 LLAESGLLAG
-487 SPLAELLAPPDWP
+487 SPLEALLAPPDWP
-500 AFRELSLGAWCIFLS
+500 AVRDLSLGAWCLFLS
-515 LLFNLLG
+515 LLLNLAG

-530 RPAVSERLQAA
+530 RAAVSERLQAA
-541 NFVGKPSRDTAALY
+541 NFVGKTSRDTSALY
-555 QARVSVKE
+555 HARVSVKE

-638 TIVDEASDVF
+638 TIVDEASDMF
-648 RFNRGLLQGAIEHI
+648 RFNRGLLQGAIEHM
-662 GQGISVVDR
+662 GQGSSVVDR

-686 HYPPGLIQAGRPIEE
+686 SYPPGLIQVGRSIEE
-701 IIRYNAQQGLCGPGD
+701 IIRYNAGQGLCGQGD
-716 IEEHVARRVAFMKR
+716 IEAQVARRVAFMKR
-730 GSAHIS
+730 GSPHVS

-764 ITPFRDAERVLRE
+764 ITPFRAAERVLRE

-790 RELSEL
+790 HELSEL

-839 LEMLPDAGEQARI
+839 LEMLPPEDEPARI

-874 RLEAGKFKARKL
+874 RLEAGKFKAKKL
-886 DFALR
+886 DFALS
-891 DLLDNLKA
+891 DVLDNLKA

-905 QAGGIHFSVV
+905 QAGGIQFSVV
-915 ESKHAVHSD
+915 ESRLAVYSD

-952 RRMGKKI
+952 RRMGDKV

-966 GPGIPQ
+966 GPGIPEG
-972 DKQEAIFDEFSRLD
+972 KQEAIFDEFSRLD
-986 HSRTAKEQ
+986 HSRTAREQ

-1007 QVLGHQLT
+1007 QVLGHQLS
-1015 LQSWP
+1015 LRSWP
-1020 GKGSVFAVTLNLATR
+1020 GAGSVFAITLNLATR
-1035 PVVPQQLMVPVVR
+1035 PVIPSQVTTPALR

-1055 AVLCIDNER
+1055 RILCIDNEE
-1064 DILTAMSTL
+1064 DILIAMASL

-1082 CAVDLAEAEALVAD
+1082 CAQSLEQAEEIIIGG
-1096 GFVPRLVLS
+1096 GFLPALVLS

-1111 GKTGLEA
+1111 GKTGLQA
-1118 LAALQQVCGDEL
+1118 LHMIRLAHGNGI

-1144 VQIRERGYGYISK
+1144 AQIREHGFGYVSK

-1166 LMNSLLLR
+1166 LMNSLLMPVQ

>member
-1 MAVASL
+1 
-7 DWRGCIQKLNIYKG
+7 
-21 LSMHQGWLLI
+21 MHQGWLLI
-31 GLSLTYLGLLF
+31 GLSLAYLGLLF
-42 LIAFVADKHKRRRLK
+42 LIAYVADKSKRRRLK

-130 YGKSQRLAMVIALIA
+130 YGKSQRLAMVISLIA
-145 IMGILPYLVLQL
+145 VMGILPYLVLQL

-167 MVNSGGISPTSNTS
+167 MANSVPAGPTGNTA
-181 ELALGVTL
+181 ELALGVAL
-189 LLALFSILFGTRHLD
+189 LLALFSILFGTRNLD

-224 LAFIAVGGFALW
+224 LAFMAVGGFALW
-236 LILSKPG
+236 LIIARPS
-243 EAHEQVTR
+243 EARTLVAT
-251 DFFAQVVAV
+251 DFLDAVVAV
-260 SPGNLLELAIYTVLA
+260 SPGSLLELAIYTLVA

-293 NQGQDLHWARWIF
+293 NQGQDLHWARWLF
-306 PLYLFVMGLFIWPL
+306 PLYLFLMGLFIWPL

-340 LPMALG
+340 LPMSLG

-385 LLRRFWRQGRDER
+385 LLRRFWQQGRDER
-398 LVRLLLQVRRG
+398 LMRLLLQVRRG

-418 WGLYLWLGDLTSLSR
+418 WVLYLWLGDLTSLSR

-457 GNRKGVYLGLFL
+457 GNRKGVYLGLAL
-469 GVSLWFVT
+469 GVSLWFLT
-477 LLVESGLLAG
+477 LLAESGLLAG
-487 SPLAELLAPPDWP
+487 SPLEALLAPPDWP

-515 LLFNLLG
+515 LLLNLLG

-530 RPAVSERLQAA
+530 RAAVSERLQAA
-541 NFVGKPSRDTAALY
+541 NFVGKPSRDTTALY

-584 AGERGG
+584 AGEHGG

-598 SAELIAHTERL
+598 SADLIAHTERL

-648 RFNRGLLQGAIEHI
+648 RFNRGLLQGAIEHM

-671 ELRLVAWNRRYIELF
+671 ELKLVAWNRRYIELF
-686 HYPPGLIQAGRPIEE
+686 HYPHGLIQVGRSIEE
-701 IIRYNAQQGLCGPGD
+701 IIRYNAEQGLCGPGD
-716 IEEHVARRVAFMKR
+716 IEAQVARRVAFMKR
-730 GSAHIS
+730 GSPHVS

-764 ITPFRDAERVLRE
+764 ITPFRAAERVLRE

-790 RELSEL
+790 HELSEL

-808 RANQSK
+808 RANHSK

-839 LEMLPDAGEQARI
+839 LEMLPQGGGQGEEQRAEQVRI

-886 DFALR
+886 DFALS
-891 DLLDNLKA
+891 DVLGNLKA

-905 QAGGIHFSVV
+905 QAGEIQFSVV
-915 ESKHAVHSD
+915 ESRLAVYSD

-952 RRMGKKI
+952 RRLGDKV

-966 GPGIPQ
+966 GPGIPL

-986 HSRTAKEQ
+986 HSRTAREQ

-1007 QVLGHQLT
+1007 QVLGHQLS
-1015 LQSWP
+1015 LRSWP
-1020 GKGSVFAVTLNLATR
+1020 GAGSVFAITLNLATR
-1035 PVVPQQLMVPVVR
+1035 PVMPSPVAVPAVR

-1055 AVLCIDNER
+1055 RILCIDNEEE
-1064 DILTAMSTL
+1064 ILIAMASL

-1082 CAVDLAEAEALVAD
+1082 CAQSLEQAEEIIGA
-1096 GFVPRLVLS
+1096 GFLPRLVLS

-1111 GKTGLEA
+1111 GKTGLQA
-1118 LAALQQVCGDEL
+1118 LHMIRLAHGNGI

-1144 VQIRERGYGYISK
+1144 TQIREHGFGYVSK

-1166 LMNSLLLR
+1166 LMNSLLLPIE

>member
-1 MAVASL
+1 
-7 DWRGCIQKLNIYKG
+7 
-21 LSMHQGWLLI
+21 MHQGWLLI
-31 GLSLTYLGLLF
+31 GLSLSYLGLLF
-42 LIAFVADKHKRRRLK
+42 LIAYVADKNKRRRLK

-167 MVNSGGISPTSNTS
+167 MANSVPAGPTGNTAG
-181 ELALGVTL
+181 LALGVAL

-224 LAFIAVGGFALW
+224 LAFMAVGGFALW
-236 LILSKPG
+236 LILSKPSQ
-243 EAHEQVTR
+243 ARTLVAS
-251 DFFAQVVAV
+251 DFLDAVVAV
-260 SPGNLLELAIYTVLA
+260 TPGSLLELAIYTLVA

-293 NQGQDLHWARWIF
+293 NQGQDLHWARWLF

-325 QWVGADMASDTYVIS
+325 QWVGAGMASDTYVIS
-340 LPMALG
+340 LPMSLG
-346 FDGMAMLAFLGG
+346 FDGMALLAFLGG

-385 LLRRFWRQGRDER
+385 LLRRFWQQGRDER

-457 GNRKGVYLGLFL
+457 GNRKGVYLGLAL
-469 GVSLWFVT
+469 GVSLWFAT
-477 LLVESGLLAG
+477 LLAESGLLAG
-487 SPLAELLAPPDWP
+487 SPLAALLAPPDWP
-500 AFRELSLGAWCIFLS
+500 AFRDLSLGAWCIFLS
-515 LLFNLLG
+515 LLLNLIG

-530 RPAVSERLQAA
+530 QAAVSERLQAA
-541 NFVGKPSRDTAALY
+541 NFVGKPSRDTTALY

-648 RFNRGLLQGAIEHI
+648 RFNRGLLQGAIEHM

-671 ELRLVAWNRRYIELF
+671 ELKLVAWNRRYIELF
-686 HYPPGLIQAGRPIEE
+686 HYPPGLIQVGRPIEE
-701 IIRYNAQQGLCGPGD
+701 IIRYNAEQGLCGPGD
-716 IEEHVARRVAFMKR
+716 VEAHVARRVAFMQR
-730 GSAHIS
+730 GSQHIS

-790 RELSEL
+790 HELSEL

-808 RANQSK
+808 RANHSK

-839 LEMLPDAGEQARI
+839 LEMLPPADEPARI

-874 RLEAGKFKARKL
+874 RLEAGKFKAKKL

-891 DLLDNLKA
+891 DVFDNLKA

-905 QAGGIHFSVV
+905 QAGGIQFSVV
-915 ESKHAVHSD
+915 ESGVAVYSD

-952 RRMGKKI
+952 RRLGDKV

-966 GPGIPQ
+966 GPGIPA

-986 HSRTAKEQ
+986 HSRTAREQ
-994 GLGLGLAIARGIS
+994 GLGLGLAIARGIAL
-1007 QVLGHQLT
+1007 VLGHNLT
-1015 LQSWP
+1015 LHSWP
-1020 GKGSVFAVTLNLATR
+1020 GAGSVFAITLNLATR
-1035 PVVPQQLMVPVVR
+1035 PVATTQVAAPTQR
-1048 DSQLEGV
+1048 DSQLEGIR
-1055 AVLCIDNER
+1055 VLCIDNES
-1064 DILTAMSTL
+1064 DILIAMHSL
-1073 LGRWGCEVR
+1073 LGRWGCEVV
-1082 CAVDLAEAEALVAD
+1082 CAQSLAQAEDLIAG
-1096 GFVPRLVLS
+1096 GFLPQLVLS

-1111 GKTGLEA
+1111 GKTGLQA
-1118 LAALQQVCGDEL
+1118 LHMLRLAHGNDI

-1144 VQIRERGYGYISK
+1144 AQIREHGYGYISK

-1166 LMNSLLLR
+1166 LMNSILRPAKLDDDHETGNSSEF

>member
-1 MAVASL
+1 
-7 DWRGCIQKLNIYKG
+7 
-21 LSMHQGWLLI
+21 MHQGWLLI
-31 GLSLTYLGLLF
+31 GLSLAYLGLLF
-42 LIAFVADKHKRRRLK
+42 LIAYVADKSKRRRLK

-167 MVNSGGISPTSNTS
+167 MANSVPAGPTGNTAG
-181 ELALGVTL
+181 LALGVAL

-224 LAFIAVGGFALW
+224 LAFMAVGGFALW
-236 LILSKPG
+236 LILSKPSQ
-243 EAHEQVTR
+243 ARTLVAS
-251 DFFAQVVAV
+251 DFLDAVVAV
-260 SPGNLLELAIYTVLA
+260 TPGSLLELAIYTLVA

-293 NQGQDLHWARWIF
+293 NQGQDLHWARWLF

-325 QWVGADMASDTYVIS
+325 QWVGAGMASDTYVIS
-340 LPMALG
+340 LPMSLG
-346 FDGMAMLAFLGG
+346 FDGMALLAFLGG

-385 LLRRFWRQGRDER
+385 LLRRFWQQGRDER

-457 GNRKGVYLGLFL
+457 GNRKGVYLGLAL

-477 LLVESGLLAG
+477 LLAESGLLAG
-487 SPLAELLAPPDWP
+487 SPLESLLAPPDWP
-500 AFRELSLGAWCIFLS
+500 AFRDLSLGAWCIFLS
-515 LLFNLLG
+515 LLLNLLG

-530 RPAVSERLQAA
+530 RAAVSERLQAA

-648 RFNRGLLQGAIEHI
+648 RFNRGLLQGAIEHM

-671 ELRLVAWNRRYIELF
+671 ELKLVAWNRRYIELF
-686 HYPPGLIQAGRPIEE
+686 HYPPGLIQMGRSIEE
-701 IIRYNAQQGLCGPGD
+701 IIRYNAEQGLCGPGD
-716 IEEHVARRVAFMKR
+716 IEAHVARRVAFMLR
-730 GSAHIS
+730 GSPHIS

-777 ANEHLEA
+777 ANEHLEV

-790 RELSEL
+790 HELSEL

-808 RANQSK
+808 RANHSK

-839 LEMLPDAGEQARI
+839 LEMLPPRDETARI

-874 RLEAGKFKARKL
+874 RLEAGKFKAKKL
-886 DFALR
+886 DFALH
-891 DLLDNLKA
+891 DVFDNLKA

-905 QAGGIHFSVV
+905 QAGGIQFSVV
-915 ESKHAVHSD
+915 ESKLAVYSD

-952 RRMGKKI
+952 RRLGDKV

-966 GPGIPQ
+966 GPGIPA

-994 GLGLGLAIARGIS
+994 GLGLGLAIARGIAL
-1007 QVLGHQLT
+1007 VLGHNLT
-1015 LQSWP
+1015 LRSWP
-1020 GKGSVFAVTLNLATR
+1020 GAGSVFAITLNLATR
-1035 PVVPQQLMVPVVR
+1035 PVATTQVAAPALR
-1048 DSQLEGV
+1048 DSQLEGIR
-1055 AVLCIDNER
+1055 VLCIDNES
-1064 DILTAMSTL
+1064 DILIAMHSL
-1073 LGRWGCEVR
+1073 LGRWGCEVV
-1082 CAVDLAEAEALVAD
+1082 CAQSQAQAEDLIAG
-1096 GFVPRLVLS
+1096 GFLPQLVLS

-1111 GKTGLEA
+1111 GKTGLQA
-1118 LAALQQVCGDEL
+1118 LHMLRLAHGNDI

-1144 VQIRERGYGYISK
+1144 AQIREHGYGYISK

-1166 LMNSLLLR
+1166 LMNSILRPAKLDDDHETSNSSDF

>member
-1 MAVASL
+1 
-7 DWRGCIQKLNIYKG
+7 
-21 LSMHQGWLLI
+21 MHQGWLLI

-42 LIAFVADKHKRRRLK
+42 LIAFVADKHKRHRLK

-130 YGKSQRLAMVIALIA
+130 YGKSQRLAMVISLIA

-457 GNRKGVYLGLFL
+457 GNRKGVYLGLSL

-686 HYPPGLIQAGRPIEE
+686 HYPPGLIQAGRSIEE

-716 IEEHVARRVAFMKR
+716 IEDHVARRVAFMKR

-790 RELSEL
+790 HELSEL

-808 RANQSK
+808 RANHSK

-839 LEMLPDAGEQARI
+839 LEMLPAAGEQARI

-874 RLEAGKFKARKL
+874 RLEAGKFKAKKL

-891 DLLDNLKA
+891 DLFDNLKA

-952 RRMGKKI
+952 RRMGEKI

-1015 LQSWP
+1015 LQSWS

-1035 PVVPQQLMVPVVR
+1035 PVTAHQLVAPVAR

-1082 CAVDLAEAEALVAD
+1082 CAVDLTEAEALVAE

-1118 LAALQQVCGDEL
+1118 LSVLQRVCGDEL

-1144 VQIRERGYGYISK
+1144 AQIREGGYGYISK

>member
-1 MAVASL
+1 
-7 DWRGCIQKLNIYKG
+7 
-21 LSMHQGWLLI
+21 MHQGWLLI
-31 GLSLTYLGLLF
+31 GLSLSYLGLLF
-42 LIAFVADKHKRRRLK
+42 LIAYVADKNKRRRLK

-167 MVNSGGISPTSNTS
+167 MANSVSAGPTGNTAG
-181 ELALGVTL
+181 LALGVAL

-224 LAFIAVGGFALW
+224 LAFMAVGGFALW
-236 LILSKPG
+236 LILSKPSQ
-243 EAHEQVTR
+243 ARTLVAS
-251 DFFAQVVAV
+251 DFLDAVVAV
-260 SPGNLLELAIYTVLA
+260 TPGGLLELAIYTLVA

-293 NQGQDLHWARWIF
+293 NQGQDLHWARWLF

-325 QWVGADMASDTYVIS
+325 QWVGAGMASDTYVIS
-340 LPMALG
+340 LPMSLG
-346 FDGMAMLAFLGG
+346 FDGMALLAFLGG

-385 LLRRFWRQGRDER
+385 LLRRFWQQGRDER

-457 GNRKGVYLGLFL
+457 GNRKGVYLGLAL
-469 GVSLWFVT
+469 GVSLWFAT
-477 LLVESGLLAG
+477 LLAESGLLAG
-487 SPLAELLAPPDWP
+487 SPLAALLAPPDWP
-500 AFRELSLGAWCIFLS
+500 AFRDLSLGAWCIFLS
-515 LLFNLLG
+515 LLLNLIG

-530 RPAVSERLQAA
+530 QAAVSERLQAA
-541 NFVGKPSRDTAALY
+541 NFVGKPSRDTTALY

-648 RFNRGLLQGAIEHI
+648 RFNRGLLQGAIEHM

-671 ELRLVAWNRRYIELF
+671 ELKLVAWNRRYIELF
-686 HYPPGLIQAGRPIEE
+686 HYPPGLIQVGRPIEE
-701 IIRYNAQQGLCGPGD
+701 IIRYNAEQGLCGPGD
-716 IEEHVARRVAFMKR
+716 VEAHVARRVAFMQR
-730 GSAHIS
+730 GSQHIS

-790 RELSEL
+790 HELSEL

-808 RANQSK
+808 RANHSK

-839 LEMLPDAGEQARI
+839 LEMLPPADEPARI

-874 RLEAGKFKARKL
+874 RLEAGKFKAKKL

-891 DLLDNLKA
+891 DVFDNLKA

-905 QAGGIHFSVV
+905 QAGGIQFSVV
-915 ESKHAVHSD
+915 ESGVAVYSD

-952 RRMGKKI
+952 RRLGDKV

-966 GPGIPQ
+966 GPGIPA

-986 HSRTAKEQ
+986 HSRTAREQ
-994 GLGLGLAIARGIS
+994 GLGLGLAIARGIAL
-1007 QVLGHQLT
+1007 VLGHNLT
-1015 LQSWP
+1015 LRSWP
-1020 GKGSVFAVTLNLATR
+1020 GAGSVFAITLNLATR
-1035 PVVPQQLMVPVVR
+1035 PVATTQVAAPTQR
-1048 DSQLEGV
+1048 DSQLEGIR
-1055 AVLCIDNER
+1055 VLCIDNES
-1064 DILTAMSTL
+1064 DILIAMHSL
-1073 LGRWGCEVR
+1073 LGRWGCEVV
-1082 CAVDLAEAEALVAD
+1082 CAQSLAQAEDLIAG
-1096 GFVPRLVLS
+1096 GFLPQLVLS

-1111 GKTGLEA
+1111 GKTGLQA
-1118 LAALQQVCGDEL
+1118 LHMLRLAHGNDI

-1144 VQIRERGYGYISK
+1144 AQIREHGYGYISK

-1166 LMNSLLLR
+1166 LMNSILRPAKLDDDHETGNSSEF

>member
-1 MAVASL
+1 
-7 DWRGCIQKLNIYKG
+7 
-21 LSMHQGWLLI
+21 MHQGWLLI
-31 GLSLTYLGLLF
+31 GLSLAYLGLLF
-42 LIAFVADKHKRRRLK
+42 LIAYVADKSKRRRLK

-130 YGKSQRLAMVIALIA
+130 YGKSQRLAMVISLIA
-145 IMGILPYLVLQL
+145 VMGILPYLVLQL

-167 MVNSGGISPTSNTS
+167 MANSVPAGPTGNTA
-181 ELALGVTL
+181 ELALGVAL
-189 LLALFSILFGTRHLD
+189 LLALFSILFGTRNLD

-224 LAFIAVGGFALW
+224 LAFMAVGGFALW
-236 LILSKPG
+236 LIIARPS
-243 EAHEQVTR
+243 EARTLVAT
-251 DFFAQVVAV
+251 DFLDAVVAV
-260 SPGNLLELAIYTVLA
+260 SPGSLLELAIYTLVA

-293 NQGQDLHWARWIF
+293 NQGQDLHWARWLF
-306 PLYLFVMGLFIWPL
+306 PLYLFLMGLFIWPL

-340 LPMALG
+340 LPMSLG

-385 LLRRFWRQGRDER
+385 LLRRFWQQGRDER
-398 LVRLLLQVRRG
+398 LMRLLLQVRRG

-418 WGLYLWLGDLTSLSR
+418 WVLYLWLGDLTSLSR

-457 GNRKGVYLGLFL
+457 GNRKGVYLGLAL
-469 GVSLWFVT
+469 GVSLWFLT
-477 LLVESGLLAG
+477 LLAESGLLAG
-487 SPLAELLAPPDWP
+487 SPLEALLAPPDWP

-515 LLFNLLG
+515 LLLNLLG

-530 RPAVSERLQAA
+530 RAAVSERLQAA
-541 NFVGKPSRDTAALY
+541 NFVGKPSRDTTALY

-584 AGERGG
+584 AGEHGG

-598 SAELIAHTERL
+598 SADLIAHTERL

-648 RFNRGLLQGAIEHI
+648 RFNRGLLQGAIEHM

-686 HYPPGLIQAGRPIEE
+686 HYPHGLIQVGRSIEE

-716 IEEHVARRVAFMKR
+716 IEAQVARRVAFMKR
-730 GSAHIS
+730 GSPHVS

-764 ITPFRDAERVLRE
+764 ITPFRAAERVLRE

-790 RELSEL
+790 HELSEL

-808 RANQSK
+808 RANHSK

-839 LEMLPDAGEQARI
+839 LEMLPQGGGQGEEQRAEQVRI

-886 DFALR
+886 DFALS
-891 DLLDNLKA
+891 DVLGNLKA

-905 QAGGIHFSVV
+905 QAGEIQFSVV
-915 ESKHAVHSD
+915 ESRLAVYSD

-952 RRMGKKI
+952 RRLGDKV

-966 GPGIPQ
+966 GPGIPL

-986 HSRTAKEQ
+986 HSRTAREQ

-1007 QVLGHQLT
+1007 QVLGHQLS
-1015 LQSWP
+1015 LRSWP
-1020 GKGSVFAVTLNLATR
+1020 GAGSVFAITLNLATR
-1035 PVVPQQLMVPVVR
+1035 PVMPSQVAAPVVR
-1048 DSQLEGV
+1048 DSQLEGIR
-1055 AVLCIDNER
+1055 VLCIDNEEE
-1064 DILTAMSTL
+1064 ILIAMASL

-1082 CAVDLAEAEALVAD
+1082 CAQNQEQALSLIGD
-1096 GFVPRLVLS
+1096 GFLPQLVLS

-1111 GKTGLEA
+1111 GKTGLQA
-1118 LAALQQVCGDEL
+1118 LHMIRLAHGNGI

-1144 VQIRERGYGYISK
+1144 TQIRDHGFGYVSK

-1166 LMNSLLLR
+1166 LMNSLLLPIQ

>member
-1 MAVASL
+1 
-7 DWRGCIQKLNIYKG
+7 
-21 LSMHQGWLLI
+21 MHQGWLLI
-31 GLSLTYLGLLF
+31 GLSLSYLGLLF
-42 LIAFVADKHKRRRLK
+42 LIAYVADKNKRRRLK

-167 MVNSGGISPTSNTS
+167 MANSVPAGPTGNTAG
-181 ELALGVTL
+181 LALGVAL

-224 LAFIAVGGFALW
+224 LAFMAVGGFALW
-236 LILSKPG
+236 LILSKPSQ
-243 EAHEQVTR
+243 ARTLVAS
-251 DFFAQVVAV
+251 DFLDAVVAV
-260 SPGNLLELAIYTVLA
+260 TPGSLLELAIYTLVA

-293 NQGQDLHWARWIF
+293 NQGQDLHWARWLF

-325 QWVGADMASDTYVIS
+325 QWVGAGMASDTYVIS
-340 LPMALG
+340 LPMSLG
-346 FDGMAMLAFLGG
+346 FDGMALLAFLGG

-385 LLRRFWRQGRDER
+385 LLRRFWQQGRDER

-457 GNRKGVYLGLFL
+457 GNRKGVYLGLAL
-469 GVSLWFVT
+469 GVSLWFAT
-477 LLVESGLLAG
+477 LLAESGLLAG
-487 SPLAELLAPPDWP
+487 SPLAALLAPPDWP
-500 AFRELSLGAWCIFLS
+500 AFRDLSLGAWCIFLS
-515 LLFNLLG
+515 LLLNLIG

-530 RPAVSERLQAA
+530 QAAVSERLQAA
-541 NFVGKPSRDTAALY
+541 NFVGKPSRDTTALY

-648 RFNRGLLQGAIEHI
+648 RFNRGLLQGAIEHM

-671 ELRLVAWNRRYIELF
+671 ELKLVAWNRRYIELF
-686 HYPPGLIQAGRPIEE
+686 HYPPGLIQMGRSIEE
-701 IIRYNAQQGLCGPGD
+701 IIRYNAEQGLCGPGD
-716 IEEHVARRVAFMKR
+716 IEAQVARRVAFMQR
-730 GSAHIS
+730 GSPHIS

-790 RELSEL
+790 HELSEL

-808 RANQSK
+808 RANHSK

-839 LEMLPDAGEQARI
+839 LEMLPPANEPARI

-874 RLEAGKFKARKL
+874 RLEAGKFKAKKL

-891 DLLDNLKA
+891 DVFDNLKA

-905 QAGGIHFSVV
+905 QAGGIQFSVV
-915 ESKHAVHSD
+915 ESGVAVYSD

-952 RRMGKKI
+952 RRLGDKV

-966 GPGIPQ
+966 GPGIPA

-986 HSRTAKEQ
+986 HSRTAREQ
-994 GLGLGLAIARGIS
+994 GLGLGLAIARGIAL
-1007 QVLGHQLT
+1007 VLGHNLT
-1015 LQSWP
+1015 LRSWP
-1020 GKGSVFAVTLNLATR
+1020 GAGSVFAITLNLATR
-1035 PVVPQQLMVPVVR
+1035 PVATTQVAAPTQR
-1048 DSQLEGV
+1048 DSQLEGIR
-1055 AVLCIDNER
+1055 VLCIDNES
-1064 DILTAMSTL
+1064 DILIAMHSL
-1073 LGRWGCEVR
+1073 LGRWGCEVV
-1082 CAVDLAEAEALVAD
+1082 CAQSLAQAEDLIAG
-1096 GFVPRLVLS
+1096 GFLPQLVLS

-1111 GKTGLEA
+1111 GKTGLQA
-1118 LAALQQVCGDEL
+1118 LHMLRLAHGNDI

-1144 VQIRERGYGYISK
+1144 AQIREHGYGYISK

-1166 LMNSLLLR
+1166 LMNSILRPAKLDDDHETGNSSEF

>member
-1 MAVASL
+1 
-7 DWRGCIQKLNIYKG
+7 
-21 LSMHQGWLLI
+21 MHQGWLLI
-31 GLSLTYLGLLF
+31 GLSLSYLGLLF
-42 LIAFVADKHKRRRLK
+42 LIAYVADKNKRRRLK

-167 MVNSGGISPTSNTS
+167 MANSVPAGPTGNTAG
-181 ELALGVTL
+181 LALGVAL

-224 LAFIAVGGFALW
+224 LAFMAVGGFALW
-236 LILSKPG
+236 LILSKPSQ
-243 EAHEQVTR
+243 ARTLVAS
-251 DFFAQVVAV
+251 DFLDAVVAV
-260 SPGNLLELAIYTVLA
+260 TPGSLLELAIYTLVA

-293 NQGQDLHWARWIF
+293 NQGQDLHWARWLF

-325 QWVGADMASDTYVIS
+325 QWVGTGMASDTYVIS
-340 LPMALG
+340 LPMSLG
-346 FDGMAMLAFLGG
+346 FDGMALLAFLGG

-385 LLRRFWRQGRDER
+385 LLRRFWQQGRDER

-457 GNRKGVYLGLFL
+457 GNRKGVYLGLAL
-469 GVSLWFVT
+469 GVSLWFAT
-477 LLVESGLLAG
+477 LLAESGLLAG
-487 SPLAELLAPPDWP
+487 SPLAALLAPPDWP
-500 AFRELSLGAWCIFLS
+500 AFRDLSLGAWCIFLS
-515 LLFNLLG
+515 LLLNLIG

-530 RPAVSERLQAA
+530 QAAVSERLQAA
-541 NFVGKPSRDTAALY
+541 NFVGKPSRDTTALY

-648 RFNRGLLQGAIEHI
+648 RFNRGLLQGAIEHM

-671 ELRLVAWNRRYIELF
+671 ELKLVAWNRRYIELF
-686 HYPPGLIQAGRPIEE
+686 HYPPGLIQVGRPIEE
-701 IIRYNAQQGLCGPGD
+701 IIRYNAEQGLCGPGD
-716 IEEHVARRVAFMKR
+716 VEAHVARRVAFMQR
-730 GSAHIS
+730 GSQHIS

-790 RELSEL
+790 HELSEL

-808 RANQSK
+808 RANHSK

-839 LEMLPDAGEQARI
+839 LEMLPPADEPARI

-874 RLEAGKFKARKL
+874 RLEAGKFKAKKL

-891 DLLDNLKA
+891 DVFDNLKA

-905 QAGGIHFSVV
+905 QAGGIQFSVV
-915 ESKHAVHSD
+915 ESGVAVYSD

-952 RRMGKKI
+952 RRLGDKV

-966 GPGIPQ
+966 GPGIPA

-986 HSRTAKEQ
+986 HSRTAREQ
-994 GLGLGLAIARGIS
+994 GLGLGLAIARGIAL
-1007 QVLGHQLT
+1007 VLGHNLT
-1015 LQSWP
+1015 LRSWP
-1020 GKGSVFAVTLNLATR
+1020 GAGSVFAITLNLATR
-1035 PVVPQQLMVPVVR
+1035 PVATTQVAAPTQR
-1048 DSQLEGV
+1048 DSQLEGIR
-1055 AVLCIDNER
+1055 VLCIDNES
-1064 DILTAMSTL
+1064 DILIAMHSL
-1073 LGRWGCEVR
+1073 LGRWGCEVV
-1082 CAVDLAEAEALVAD
+1082 CAQSLVQAEDLIAG
-1096 GFVPRLVLS
+1096 GFLPQLVLS

-1111 GKTGLEA
+1111 GKTGLQA
-1118 LAALQQVCGDEL
+1118 LHMLRLAHGNDI

-1144 VQIRERGYGYISK
+1144 AQIREHGYGYISK

-1166 LMNSLLLR
+1166 LMNSILRPAKLDDDHETGNSSEF

>member
-1 MAVASL
+1 
-7 DWRGCIQKLNIYKG
+7 
-21 LSMHQGWLLI
+21 MHQGWLLI
-31 GLSLTYLGLLF
+31 GLSLAYLGLLF
-42 LIAFVADKHKRRRLK
+42 LIAYVADKSKRRRLK

-82 ASESPWSPVPIY
+82 ASESPWSPLPIY

-145 IMGILPYLVLQL
+145 IVGILPYLVLQL

-167 MVNSGGISPTSNTS
+167 MANSVSAGPTGNTAG
-181 ELALGVTL
+181 LALGVAL
-189 LLALFSILFGTRHLD
+189 LLALFSILFGTRNLD

-224 LAFIAVGGFALW
+224 LAFVTVGGFALW
-236 LILSKPG
+236 LILSKPSQ
-243 EAHEQVTR
+243 ARTLVAS
-251 DFFAQVVAV
+251 DFLDAVVAV
-260 SPGNLLELAIYTVLA
+260 TPGGLLELTIYTLVA

-293 NQGQDLHWARWIF
+293 NQGQDLHWARWLF
-306 PLYLFVMGLFIWPL
+306 PLYLFVMGLFVWPL

-340 LPMALG
+340 LPMSLG

-358 TSAATGMVIVCTI
+358 TSAATGMVIVSTI

-385 LLRRFWRQGRDER
+385 LLRRFWQQGRDER

-457 GNRKGVYLGLFL
+457 GNRKGVYLGLAL
-469 GVSLWFVT
+469 GVSLWFAT
-477 LLVESGLLAG
+477 LLAESGLLAG
-487 SPLAELLAPPDWP
+487 SPLEALLAPPDWP
-500 AFRELSLGAWCIFLS
+500 AFRDLSLGTWCIFLS
-515 LLFNLLG
+515 LLLNLLG
-522 YVAGSLLS
+522 YVMGSLLS
-530 RPAVSERLQAA
+530 RAAVSERLQAA
-541 NFVGKPSRDTAALY
+541 NFVGKPSRDTTALY
-555 QARVSVKE
+555 QARVSVRE

-648 RFNRGLLQGAIEHI
+648 RFNRGLLQGAIEHM

-671 ELRLVAWNRRYIELF
+671 ELKLVAWNRRYIDLF
-686 HYPPGLIQAGRPIEE
+686 HYPPGLIQAGRSIEE
-701 IIRYNAQQGLCGPGD
+701 IIRYNAEQGLCGPGD
-716 IEEHVARRVAFMKR
+716 IEAHVARRVAFMLR
-730 GSAHIS
+730 GSPHIS

-790 RELSEL
+790 HELSEL

-808 RANQSK
+808 RANHSK

-825 TQPLNAAKL
+825 TQPLNAARL

-839 LEMLPDAGEQARI
+839 LEMLPPRDETARI

-886 DFALR
+886 DFALH
-891 DLLDNLKA
+891 DVLANLKA

-905 QAGGIHFSVV
+905 QAGGIQFSVV
-915 ESKHAVHSD
+915 ESKLAVYSD

-952 RRMGKKI
+952 RRMGDKV

-966 GPGIPQ
+966 GPGIPA

-994 GLGLGLAIARGIS
+994 GLGLGLAIARGIAL
-1007 QVLGHQLT
+1007 VLGHNLT
-1015 LQSWP
+1015 LRSWP
-1020 GKGSVFAVTLNLATR
+1020 GRGSVFAITLNLATR
-1035 PVVPQQLMVPVVR
+1035 PVATTQVAAPALR

-1055 AVLCIDNER
+1055 RVLCIDNES
-1064 DILTAMSTL
+1064 DILIAMHSL
-1073 LGRWGCEVR
+1073 LGRWGCEVV
-1082 CAVDLAEAEALVAD
+1082 CAQSLVQAEDLIAG
-1096 GFVPRLVLS
+1096 GFLPQLVLS

-1111 GKTGLEA
+1111 GKTGLQA
-1118 LAALQQVCGDEL
+1118 LHMLRLAHGNDI

-1137 DRKSELQ
+1137 DRKSGLQ
-1144 VQIRERGYGYISK
+1144 AQIREHGYGYISK

-1166 LMNSLLLR
+1166 LMNSILRPAKLDDDHETSNSSYF

>member
-1 MAVASL
+1 
-7 DWRGCIQKLNIYKG
+7 
-21 LSMHQGWLLI
+21 MHQGWLLI
-31 GLSLTYLGLLF
+31 GLSLAYLGLLF
-42 LIAFVADKHKRRRLK
+42 LIAYVADKSKRRRLK

-130 YGKSQRLAMVIALIA
+130 YGKSQRLAMVISLIA
-145 IMGILPYLVLQL
+145 VMGILPYLVLQL

-167 MVNSGGISPTSNTS
+167 MANSVPAGPTGNTA
-181 ELALGVTL
+181 ELALGVAL
-189 LLALFSILFGTRHLD
+189 LLALFSILFGTRNLD

-224 LAFIAVGGFALW
+224 LAFMAVGGFALW
-236 LILSKPG
+236 LIIARPS
-243 EAHEQVTR
+243 EARTLVAT
-251 DFFAQVVAV
+251 DFLDAVVAV
-260 SPGNLLELAIYTVLA
+260 SPGSLLELAIYTLVA

-293 NQGQDLHWARWIF
+293 NQGQDLHWARWLF
-306 PLYLFVMGLFIWPL
+306 PLYLFLMGLFIWPL

-340 LPMALG
+340 LPMSLG

-385 LLRRFWRQGRDER
+385 LLRRFWQQGRDER
-398 LVRLLLQVRRG
+398 LMRLLLQVRRG

-418 WGLYLWLGDLTSLSR
+418 WVLYLWLGDLTSLSR

-457 GNRKGVYLGLFL
+457 GNRKGVYLGLAL
-469 GVSLWFVT
+469 GVSLWFLT
-477 LLVESGLLAG
+477 LLAESGLLAG
-487 SPLAELLAPPDWP
+487 SPLEALLAPPDWP

-515 LLFNLLG
+515 LLLNLLG

-530 RPAVSERLQAA
+530 RAAVSERLQAA
-541 NFVGKPSRDTAALY
+541 NFVGKPSRDTTALY

-584 AGERGG
+584 AGEHGG

-598 SAELIAHTERL
+598 SADLIAHTERL

-648 RFNRGLLQGAIEHI
+648 RFNRGLLQGAIEHM

-671 ELRLVAWNRRYIELF
+671 ELKLVAWNRRYIELF
-686 HYPPGLIQAGRPIEE
+686 HYPHGLIQVGRSIEE
-701 IIRYNAQQGLCGPGD
+701 IIRYNAEQGLCGLGD
-716 IEEHVARRVAFMKR
+716 IEAQVARRVAFMKR
-730 GSAHIS
+730 GSPHVS

-764 ITPFRDAERVLRE
+764 ITPFRAAERVLRE

-790 RELSEL
+790 HELSEL

-808 RANQSK
+808 RANHSK

-839 LEMLPDAGEQARI
+839 LEMLPQGGGQGEEQRAEQVRI

-886 DFALR
+886 DFALS
-891 DLLDNLKA
+891 DVLGNLKA

-905 QAGGIHFSVV
+905 QAGEIQFSVV
-915 ESKHAVHSD
+915 ESRLAVYSD

-952 RRMGKKI
+952 RRLGDKV

-966 GPGIPQ
+966 GPGIPL

-986 HSRTAKEQ
+986 HSRTAREQ

-1007 QVLGHQLT
+1007 QVLGHQLS
-1015 LQSWP
+1015 LRSWP
-1020 GKGSVFAVTLNLATR
+1020 GAGSVFAITLNIATR
-1035 PVVPQQLMVPVVR
+1035 PVMPSPVAAPAVR

-1055 AVLCIDNER
+1055 RILCIDNEEE
-1064 DILTAMSTL
+1064 ILIAMASL

-1082 CAVDLAEAEALVAD
+1082 CAQSLEQAEEIIGA
-1096 GFVPRLVLS
+1096 GFLPRLVLS

-1111 GKTGLEA
+1111 GKTGLQA
-1118 LAALQQVCGDEL
+1118 LHMIRLAHGNGI

-1144 VQIRERGYGYISK
+1144 TQIREHGFGYVSK

-1166 LMNSLLLR
+1166 LMNSLLLPIE

>member
-1 MAVASL
+1 
-7 DWRGCIQKLNIYKG
+7 
-21 LSMHQGWLLI
+21 MHQGWLLI
-31 GLSLTYLGLLF
+31 GLSLSYLGLLF
-42 LIAFVADKHKRRRLK
+42 LIAYVADKNKRRRLK

-167 MVNSGGISPTSNTS
+167 MANSVPAGPTGNTAG
-181 ELALGVTL
+181 LALGVAL

-224 LAFIAVGGFALW
+224 LAFMAVGGFALW
-236 LILSKPG
+236 LILSKPSQ
-243 EAHEQVTR
+243 ARTLVAS
-251 DFFAQVVAV
+251 DFLDAVVAV
-260 SPGNLLELAIYTVLA
+260 TPGGLLELAIYTLVA

-293 NQGQDLHWARWIF
+293 NQGQDLHWARWLF

-325 QWVGADMASDTYVIS
+325 QWVGAGMASDTYVIS
-340 LPMALG
+340 LPMSLG
-346 FDGMAMLAFLGG
+346 FDGMALLAFLGG

-385 LLRRFWRQGRDER
+385 LLRRFWQQGRDER

-457 GNRKGVYLGLFL
+457 GNRKGVYLGLAL
-469 GVSLWFVT
+469 GVSLWFAT
-477 LLVESGLLAG
+477 LLAESGLLAG
-487 SPLAELLAPPDWP
+487 SPLAALLAPPDWP
-500 AFRELSLGAWCIFLS
+500 AFRDLSLGAWCIFLS
-515 LLFNLLG
+515 LLLNLVG

-530 RPAVSERLQAA
+530 QAAVSERLQAA
-541 NFVGKPSRDTAALY
+541 NFVGKPSRDTTALY

-648 RFNRGLLQGAIEHI
+648 RFNRGLLQGAIEHM

-671 ELRLVAWNRRYIELF
+671 ELKLVAWNRRYIELF
-686 HYPPGLIQAGRPIEE
+686 HYPPGLIQVGRPIEE
-701 IIRYNAQQGLCGPGD
+701 IIRYNAEQGLCGPGD
-716 IEEHVARRVAFMKR
+716 VEAHVARRVAFMQR
-730 GSAHIS
+730 GSQHIS

-790 RELSEL
+790 HELSEL

-808 RANQSK
+808 RANHSK

-839 LEMLPDAGEQARI
+839 LEMLPPADEPARI

-874 RLEAGKFKARKL
+874 RLEAGKFKAKKL

-891 DLLDNLKA
+891 DVFDNLKA

-905 QAGGIHFSVV
+905 QAGGIQFSVV
-915 ESKHAVHSD
+915 ESGVAVYSD

-952 RRMGKKI
+952 RRLGDKV

-966 GPGIPQ
+966 GPGIPA

-986 HSRTAKEQ
+986 HSRTAREQ
-994 GLGLGLAIARGIS
+994 GLGLGLAIARGIAL
-1007 QVLGHQLT
+1007 VLGHNLT
-1015 LQSWP
+1015 LRSWP
-1020 GKGSVFAVTLNLATR
+1020 GAGSVFAITLNLATR
-1035 PVVPQQLMVPVVR
+1035 PVATTQVAAPTQR
-1048 DSQLEGV
+1048 DSQLEGIR
-1055 AVLCIDNER
+1055 VLCIDNES
-1064 DILTAMSTL
+1064 DILIAMHSL
-1073 LGRWGCEVR
+1073 LGRWGCEVV
-1082 CAVDLAEAEALVAD
+1082 CAQSLAQAEDLIAG
-1096 GFVPRLVLS
+1096 GFLPQLVLS

-1111 GKTGLEA
+1111 GKTGLQTLHMLR
-1118 LAALQQVCGDEL
+1118 LAHGNDI

-1144 VQIRERGYGYISK
+1144 AQIREHGYGYISK

-1166 LMNSLLLR
+1166 LMNSILRPAKLDDDHETGNSSEF

>member
-1 MAVASL
+1 
-7 DWRGCIQKLNIYKG
+7 
-21 LSMHQGWLLI
+21 MHQGWLLI
-31 GLSLTYLGLLF
+31 GLSLAYLGLLF
-42 LIAFVADKHKRRRLK
+42 LIAYVADKSKRRRLK

-167 MVNSGGISPTSNTS
+167 MANSVSAGPTGNTAG
-181 ELALGVTL
+181 LALGVAL
-189 LLALFSILFGTRHLD
+189 LLALFSILFGTRNLD

-224 LAFIAVGGFALW
+224 LAFVTVGGFALW
-236 LILSKPG
+236 LILSKPSQ
-243 EAHEQVTR
+243 ARTLVAS
-251 DFFAQVVAV
+251 DFLDAVVAV
-260 SPGNLLELAIYTVLA
+260 TPGGLLELAIYTLVA

-293 NQGQDLHWARWIF
+293 NQGQDLHWARWLF

-325 QWVGADMASDTYVIS
+325 QWVGAGMASDTYVIS
-340 LPMALG
+340 LPMSLG

-385 LLRRFWRQGRDER
+385 LLRRFWQQGRDER
-398 LVRLLLQVRRG
+398 LVRRLLQVRRG

-457 GNRKGVYLGLFL
+457 GNRKGVYLGLAL

-477 LLVESGLLAG
+477 LLAESGLLAG
-487 SPLAELLAPPDWP
+487 SPLESLLAPPDWP
-500 AFRELSLGAWCIFLS
+500 AFRDLSLGAWCIFLS
-515 LLFNLLG
+515 LLLNLLG

-530 RPAVSERLQAA
+530 RAAVSERLQAA
-541 NFVGKPSRDTAALY
+541 NFVGKPSRDTTALY

-648 RFNRGLLQGAIEHI
+648 RFNRGLLQGAIEHM

-671 ELRLVAWNRRYIELF
+671 ELKLVAWNRRYIELF
-686 HYPPGLIQAGRPIEE
+686 HYPPGLIQMGRSIEE
-701 IIRYNAQQGLCGPGD
+701 IIRYNAEQGLCGPGD
-716 IEEHVARRVAFMKR
+716 IEAHVARRVAYMLR
-730 GSAHIS
+730 GSPHIS

-790 RELSEL
+790 HELSEL
-796 NRQLLLVNQQVE
+796 NRQHQQVE
-808 RANQSK
+808 RANHSK

-839 LEMLPDAGEQARI
+839 LEMLPPRDETARI

-874 RLEAGKFKARKL
+874 RLEAGKFKAKKL
-886 DFALR
+886 DFALH
-891 DLLDNLKA
+891 DVFDNLKA

-905 QAGGIHFSVV
+905 QAGGIQFSVV
-915 ESKHAVHSD
+915 ESKLAVYSD

-952 RRMGKKI
+952 RRLGDKV

-966 GPGIPQ
+966 GPGIPA

-994 GLGLGLAIARGIS
+994 GLGLGLAIARGIAL
-1007 QVLGHQLT
+1007 VLGHNLT
-1015 LQSWP
+1015 LRSWP
-1020 GKGSVFAVTLNLATR
+1020 GAGSVFAITLNLATR
-1035 PVVPQQLMVPVVR
+1035 PVATTQVAAPALR

-1055 AVLCIDNER
+1055 RVLCIDNEG
-1064 DILTAMSTL
+1064 DILIAMHSL
-1073 LGRWGCEVR
+1073 LGRWGCEVV
-1082 CAVDLAEAEALVAD
+1082 CAQSQAQAEDLIAG
-1096 GFVPRLVLS
+1096 GFLPQLVLS

-1111 GKTGLEA
+1111 GKTGLQA
-1118 LAALQQVCGDEL
+1118 LHMLRLAHGNDI

-1144 VQIRERGYGYISK
+1144 AQIREHGYGYISK

-1166 LMNSLLLR
+1166 LMNSILRPAKLDDDHETSNSSDF

>member
-1 MAVASL
+1 
-7 DWRGCIQKLNIYKG
+7 
-21 LSMHQGWLLI
+21 MHQGWLLI
-31 GLSLTYLGLLF
+31 GLSLAYLGLLF
-42 LIAFVADKHKRRRLK
+42 LIAYVADKSKRRRLK

-130 YGKSQRLAMVIALIA
+130 YGKSQRLAMVISLIA
-145 IMGILPYLVLQL
+145 VMGILPYLVLQL

-167 MVNSGGISPTSNTS
+167 MANSVPAGPTGNTA
-181 ELALGVTL
+181 ELALGVAL
-189 LLALFSILFGTRHLD
+189 LLALFSILFGTRNLD

-224 LAFIAVGGFALW
+224 LAFMAVGGFALW
-236 LILSKPG
+236 LIIARPS
-243 EAHEQVTR
+243 EARTLVAT
-251 DFFAQVVAV
+251 DFLDAVVAV
-260 SPGNLLELAIYTVLA
+260 SPGSLLELAIYTLVA

-293 NQGQDLHWARWIF
+293 NQGQDLHWARWLF
-306 PLYLFVMGLFIWPL
+306 PLYLFLMGLFIWPL

-340 LPMALG
+340 LPMSLG

-385 LLRRFWRQGRDER
+385 LLRRFWQQGRDER
-398 LVRLLLQVRRG
+398 LMRLLLQVRRG

-418 WGLYLWLGDLTSLSR
+418 WVLYLWLGDLTSLSR

-457 GNRKGVYLGLFL
+457 GNRKGVYLGLAL
-469 GVSLWFVT
+469 GVSLWFLT
-477 LLVESGLLAG
+477 LLAESGLLAG
-487 SPLAELLAPPDWP
+487 SPLEALLAPPDWP

-515 LLFNLLG
+515 LLLNLLG

-530 RPAVSERLQAA
+530 RAAVSERLQAA
-541 NFVGKPSRDTAALY
+541 NFVGKPSRDTTALY

-598 SAELIAHTERL
+598 SADLIAHTERL

-648 RFNRGLLQGAIEHI
+648 RFNRGLLQGAIEHM

-686 HYPPGLIQAGRPIEE
+686 HYPHGLIQVGRSIEE
-701 IIRYNAQQGLCGPGD
+701 IIRYNAEQGLCGPGD
-716 IEEHVARRVAFMKR
+716 IEAQVARRVAFMKR
-730 GSAHIS
+730 GSPHVS

-764 ITPFRDAERVLRE
+764 ITPFRAAERVLRE

-790 RELSEL
+790 HELSEL

-808 RANQSK
+808 RANHSK

-839 LEMLPDAGEQARI
+839 LEMLPQGGGQGEEQRAEQVRI

-886 DFALR
+886 DFALS
-891 DLLDNLKA
+891 DVLGNLKA

-905 QAGGIHFSVV
+905 QAGEIQFSVV
-915 ESKHAVHSD
+915 ESRLAVYSD

-937 NAFRYNPGGRVLLGC
+937 NAFRYNPGGRVRLGC
-952 RRMGKKI
+952 RRLGDKV

-966 GPGIPQ
+966 GPGIPL

-986 HSRTAKEQ
+986 HSRTAREQ

-1007 QVLGHQLT
+1007 QVLGHQLS
-1015 LQSWP
+1015 LRSWP
-1020 GKGSVFAVTLNLATR
+1020 GAGSVFAITLNLATR
-1035 PVVPQQLMVPVVR
+1035 PVMPSQVAAPVVR
-1048 DSQLEGV
+1048 DSQLEGIR
-1055 AVLCIDNER
+1055 VLCIDNEEE
-1064 DILTAMSTL
+1064 ILIAMASL

-1082 CAVDLAEAEALVAD
+1082 CAQNQEQALSLIGD
-1096 GFVPRLVLS
+1096 GFLPQLVLS

-1111 GKTGLEA
+1111 GKTGLQA
-1118 LAALQQVCGDEL
+1118 LHMIRLAHGNGI

-1144 VQIRERGYGYISK
+1144 TQIREHGFGYVSK

-1166 LMNSLLLR
+1166 LMNSLLLPIQ

>member
-1 MAVASL
+1 
-7 DWRGCIQKLNIYKG
+7 
-21 LSMHQGWLLI
+21 MHQGWLLI

-42 LIAFVADKHKRRRLK
+42 LIAFVADKYKRRRLK

-82 ASESPWSPVPIY
+82 ASGSPWSPVPIY

-130 YGKSQRLAMVIALIA
+130 YGKSQRLAMVITLIA

-167 MVNSGGISPTSNTS
+167 MANPAGSGASAVFPGNTA

-224 LAFIAVGGFALW
+224 MAFIAVGCFALW
-236 LILSKPG
+236 LIVLKPG
-243 EAHEQVTR
+243 PAHEQVTR
-251 DFFAQVVAV
+251 DFFAAVVAV

-325 QWVGADMASDTYVIS
+325 QWVGAGMASDTYVIS

-346 FDGMAMLAFLGG
+346 FDGMALLAFLGG

-385 LLRRFWRQGRDER
+385 LLRRFWQQGRDER

-457 GNRKGVYLGLFL
+457 GNRKGVYLGLAL

-477 LLVESGLLAG
+477 LLAESGLLAG
-487 SPLAELLAPPDWP
+487 SPLEALLAPPDWP

-541 NFVGKPSRDTAALY
+541 NFVGKPSRDIAALY
-555 QARVSVKE
+555 QARVSVRE

-671 ELRLVAWNRRYIELF
+671 ELKLVAWNRRYIELF
-686 HYPPGLIQAGRPIEE
+686 NYPPGLIQAGRPIEE

-716 IEEHVARRVAFMKR
+716 IEAQVARRVAFMQR
-730 GSAHIS
+730 GSPHIS

-790 RELSEL
+790 HELSEL

-808 RANQSK
+808 RANHSK

-839 LEMLPDAGEQARI
+839 LEMLPADDESVRI

-863 EDLITDLLDIS
+863 EDLISDLLDIS
-874 RLEAGKFKARKL
+874 RLEAGKFKARQL

-891 DLLDNLKA
+891 ELFDNLKA

-915 ESKHAVHSD
+915 ESRLAVHSD

-952 RRMGKKI
+952 RRVGAKV

-966 GPGIPQ
+966 GPGIPT
-972 DKQEAIFDEFSRLD
+972 DKQETIFDEFSRLD
-986 HSRTAKEQ
+986 HSRTAREQ

-1020 GKGSVFAVTLNLATR
+1020 GKGSVFAVTLPLASR
-1035 PVVPQQLMVPVVR
+1035 PVVAHPIAPSPQR

-1055 AVLCIDNER
+1055 RVLCIDNER

-1082 CAVDLAEAEALVAD
+1082 CAIDQTEAQAIVAA

-1105 DYHLDD
+1105 DYHLDE
-1111 GKTGLEA
+1111 GQSGLEA
-1118 LAALQQVCGDEL
+1118 LAALRQVCGDEM

-1166 LMNSLLLR
+1166 LMNSLLLPVE